1 MAQGNSTADENSH
14 HTTEQSDATQA
25 KRSTAKQS
33 TESTDAAQSSAKKVG
48 SSGKSGVRSSSM
60 RYDIEGLRGLAIGLV
75 VVFHVFVGKVSSG
88 VDVFLLLGGIFFFGS
103 QLRNA
108 QNPKGLTFPQSLIRI
123 IRRLFPLLAVVVAS
137 VLAASLLLMNRL
149 VHVQMAKDA
158 VAALGY
164 YINWQLAYTGRE
176 YTSVKTTVS
185 PFQHLWSM
193 SAQLQIYAGSLL
205 VITLIALIFRKYAR
219 QVLLVVLTAATVL
232 SFAYATYFHIED
244 QTINY
249 YSTLSRFWEI
259 GLGGLLG
266 MLLLRRDAN
275 GNPVLRPLGRWT
287 RTIMGIVGLAM
298 IIGTGIFLDGS
309 SQFPGPWT
317 LVPLVGALLVVV
329 AGHSGEPVGVTR
341 MLLTRPFQF
350 LGRISYALYVWHW
363 PILVLCV
370 YYFNVPKVTPALG
383 AAVIGGSVV
392 LAWLSNI
399 LIERPLRQ
407 GKKPERNWV
416 LLSPRYWAKSL
427 SAWPKAIYAVLVIVI
442 AGAVV
447 VSPKYLQH
455 REDVNSEQLWDL
467 AADRSIYPGAA
478 SFLNNAPVP
487 ENMPLVPPLED
498 FHSLLPQTQPDG
510 CQIGFDSDA
519 LILKKNY
526 NRSDE
531 ECAYGDIHSD
541 KTLYVIGGS
550 HSEHYIPALDIVG
563 RNRHVKMIPILKMG
577 CPVNANIPRVNGD
590 PYPTCISWSKKV
602 VEYIKEH
609 PPTEGIFMTGTRPST
624 IGGAGPEQV
633 PQEYKDLVQSF
644 TDQGIHSWLMRDNPW
659 QTNANGAPRDM
670 RTCVAEM
677 MEGKQGE
684 AAEDDGFPGLANPGR
699 PNFDEVLAINAE
711 CGQSIWD
718 SLLPEDPSIDAYKGM
733 DVTLLDLT
741 AAVCR
746 EDWCPSIIGNMAVYR
761 DAHHFNNIFAET
773 LAPELEAQM
782 FDPNHKIPPMNVGL
796 MPKKNQPA
804 PPNPQN

>member
-1 MAQGNSTADENSH
+1 MAQGNSSADDNAAKKA
-14 HTTEQSDATQA
+14 EQSNATKVKQPA
-25 KRSTAKQS
+25 EASTS
-33 TESTDAAQSSAKKVG
+33 TKG
-48 SSGKSGVRSSSM
+48 NSGKSGARSSTM

-75 VVFHVFVGKVSSG
+75 VIFHVFVGKVSSG

-108 QNPKGLTFPQSLIRI
+108 QNAKGLTFIQSLIRI
-123 IRRLFPLLAVVVAS
+123 IRRLSPLLAVVVAS
-137 VLAASLLLMNRL
+137 ILAASILLMNRL

-158 VAALGY
+158 VASLGY
-164 YINWQLAYTGRE
+164 YINWQLAYSGRE
-176 YTSVKTTVS
+176 YTSVRTTVS

-193 SAQLQIYAGSLL
+193 SAQLQIYVASL
-205 VITLIALIFRKYAR
+205 VVVTLLALIFRKYAR
-219 QVLLVVLTAATVL
+219 QALLVVLTAATVL
-232 SFAYATYFHIED
+232 SFAYATYFHFED

-287 RTIMGIVGLAM
+287 RTVMGIVGLGM
-298 IIGTGIFLDGS
+298 IISTGLFLDGAD
-309 SQFPGPWT
+309 QFPGPWT
-317 LVPLVGALLVVV
+317 LIPLVGALMVVLS
-329 AGHSGEPVGVTR
+329 GHSGEPVGVTR
-341 MLLTRPFQF
+341 LLLTRPFQF

-370 YYFNVPKVTPALG
+370 YYFNVPKVSPALG
-383 AAVIGGSVV
+383 AAVIAASVV
-392 LAWLSNI
+392 LAWLSNK

-416 LLSPRYWAKSL
+416 LLSPKYWAKSL
-427 SAWPKAIYAVLVIVI
+427 SAWPKAVYAVLILVL
-442 AGAVV
+442 AGSVV
-447 VSPKYLQH
+447 ASPKYLQH

-478 SFLNNAPVP
+478 SFLVNAPVP
-487 ENMPLVPPLED
+487 ENMPIVPPLED
-498 FHSLLPQTQPDG
+498 FHALLPQTQPDG

-519 LILKKNY
+519 LILTKNF

-531 ECAYGDIHSD
+531 ECAYGDVNSD
-541 KTLYVIGGS
+541 KTIYVIGGS

-563 RNRHVKMIPILKMG
+563 RNRHVKMIPLLKMG
-577 CPVNANIPRVNGD
+577 CPVNAKITRVNGEE
-590 PYPTCISWSKKV
+590 YPSCLSWSEKV
-602 VEYIKEH
+602 VDYIKEN
-609 PPTEGIFMTGTRPST
+609 PPTEGIFMTGTRPSS
-624 IGGAGPEQV
+624 ISGAGPEQV
-633 PQEYKDLVQSF
+633 PQEYRDLVQSF

-659 QTNANGAPRDM
+659 QTTDKGAPRDM
-670 RTCVAEM
+670 RACVAEM

-684 AAEDDGFPGLANPGR
+684 VAENEDFPGLANPGR

-711 CGQSIWD
+711 CGQSVWD
-718 SLLPEDPSIDAYKGM
+718 SLLPVDPSIEAYKGM
-733 DVTLLDLT
+733 DVTLMDLT
-741 AAVCR
+741 AAICR

-773 LAPELEAQM
+773 LAPEIEAQM
-782 FDPNHKIPPMNVGL
+782 FNPNHKIPPMNVGL
-796 MPKKNQPA
+796 MPKHNQQA

>member
-1 MAQGNSTADENSH
+1 MAQGNSSADDSAAKKA
-14 HTTEQSDATQA
+14 EQSNAT
-25 KRSTAKQS
+25 KVKQP
-33 TESTDAAQSSAKKVG
+33 A
-48 SSGKSGVRSSSM
+48 KSGARSSTM

-75 VVFHVFVGKVSSG
+75 VIFHVFVGKVSSG

-108 QNPKGLTFPQSLIRI
+108 QNPKGLTFIQSLIRI

-158 VAALGY
+158 VASLGY
-164 YINWQLAYTGRE
+164 YINWQLAYSGRE
-176 YTSVKTTVS
+176 YTSVRTTVS

-193 SAQLQIYAGSLL
+193 SAQLQIYVASL
-205 VITLIALIFRKYAR
+205 VVVTLLALIFRKYAR
-219 QVLLVVLTAATVL
+219 QALLVVLTAATVL
-232 SFAYATYFHIED
+232 SFAYATYFHFED

-287 RTIMGIVGLAM
+287 RTVMGIVGLGM
-298 IIGTGIFLDGS
+298 IISTGLFLDGAD
-309 SQFPGPWT
+309 QFPGPWT
-317 LVPLVGALLVVV
+317 LIPLVGALMVVLS
-329 AGHSGEPVGVTR
+329 GHSGEPVGVTR
-341 MLLTRPFQF
+341 LLLTRPFQF

-370 YYFNVPKVTPALG
+370 YYFNVPKVSPALG
-383 AAVIGGSVV
+383 AAVIAASVV
-392 LAWLSNI
+392 LAWLSNK

-416 LLSPRYWAKSL
+416 LLSPKYWAKSL
-427 SAWPKAIYAVLVIVI
+427 SAWPKAVYAVLILVL
-442 AGAVV
+442 AGSVV
-447 VSPKYLQH
+447 ASPKYLQH

-478 SFLNNAPVP
+478 SFLVNAPVP
-487 ENMPLVPPLED
+487 ENMPIVPPLED
-498 FHSLLPQTQPDG
+498 FHALLPQTQPDG

-519 LILKKNY
+519 LILTKNF

-531 ECAYGDIHSD
+531 ECAYGDVNSD
-541 KTLYVIGGS
+541 KTIYVIGGS

-563 RNRHVKMIPILKMG
+563 RNRHVKMIPLLKMG
-577 CPVNANIPRVNGD
+577 CPVNAKITRVNGEE
-590 PYPTCISWSKKV
+590 YPSCLSWSEKV
-602 VEYIKEH
+602 VDYIKEN
-609 PPTEGIFMTGTRPST
+609 PPTEGIFMTGTRPTS

-659 QTNANGAPRDM
+659 QTTDKGAPRDM
-670 RTCVAEM
+670 RACVAEM

-684 AAEDDGFPGLANPGR
+684 VAENEDFPGLANPGR

-711 CGQSIWD
+711 CGQSIWA
-718 SLLPEDPSIDAYKGM
+718 SLLPVDPSIEAYKGM
-733 DVTLLDLT
+733 DVTLMDLT
-741 AAVCR
+741 AAICR

-773 LAPELEAQM
+773 LAPEIEAQM
-782 FDPNHKIPPMNVGL
+782 FDPNHKIPPMNAGL
-796 MPKKNQPA
+796 MPKHNQQA
-804 PPNPQN
+804 PPNPQD

>member
-1 MAQGNSTADENSH
+1 MAQGNSSADDSAAKKA
-14 HTTEQSDATQA
+14 EQSNAT
-25 KRSTAKQS
+25 KVKQP
-33 TESTDAAQSSAKKVG
+33 A
-48 SSGKSGVRSSSM
+48 KSGARSSTM

-75 VVFHVFVGKVSSG
+75 VIFHVFVGKVSSG

-108 QNPKGLTFPQSLIRI
+108 QNPKGLTFVQSLIRI

-137 VLAASLLLMNRL
+137 VLAASILLMNRL

-158 VAALGY
+158 VASLGY
-164 YINWQLAYTGRE
+164 YINWQLAYSGRE
-176 YTSVKTTVS
+176 YTSVRTTVS

-193 SAQLQIYAGSLL
+193 SAQLQIYVASL
-205 VITLIALIFRKYAR
+205 VVVTLLALIFRKYAR
-219 QVLLVVLTAATVL
+219 QALLVVLTAATVL
-232 SFAYATYFHIED
+232 SFAYATYFHFED

-287 RTIMGIVGLAM
+287 RTVMGIVGLGM
-298 IIGTGIFLDGS
+298 IISTGLFLDGAD
-309 SQFPGPWT
+309 QFPGPWT
-317 LVPLVGALLVVV
+317 LIPLVGALMVVLS
-329 AGHSGEPVGVTR
+329 GHSGEPVGVTR
-341 MLLTRPFQF
+341 LLLTRPFQF

-370 YYFNVPKVTPALG
+370 YYFNVPKVNPALG
-383 AAVIGGSVV
+383 AAVIAASVV
-392 LAWLSNI
+392 LTWLSNK

-416 LLSPRYWAKSL
+416 LLSPKYWAKSL
-427 SAWPKAIYAVLVIVI
+427 SAWPKAVYAVLILVL
-442 AGAVV
+442 AGSVV
-447 VSPKYLQH
+447 ASPKYLQH

-478 SFLNNAPVP
+478 SFLVNAPVP
-487 ENMPLVPPLED
+487 ENMPIVPPLED
-498 FHSLLPQTQPDG
+498 FHALLPQTQPDG

-519 LILKKNY
+519 LILTKNF

-531 ECAYGDIHSD
+531 ECAYGDVNSD
-541 KTLYVIGGS
+541 KTIYVIGGS

-563 RNRHVKMIPILKMG
+563 RNRHVKMIPLLKMG
-577 CPVNANIPRVNGD
+577 CPVNAKITRVNGEE
-590 PYPTCISWSKKV
+590 YPSCLSWSEKV
-602 VEYIKEH
+602 VDYIKEN
-609 PPTEGIFMTGTRPST
+609 PPTEGIFMTGTRPTS

-659 QTNANGAPRDM
+659 QTTDKGAPRDM
-670 RTCVAEM
+670 RACVAEM

-684 AAEDDGFPGLANPGR
+684 VAENEDFPGLANPGR

-711 CGQSIWD
+711 CGQSVWD
-718 SLLPEDPSIDAYKGM
+718 SLLPVDPSIEAYKGM
-733 DVTLLDLT
+733 DVTLMDLT
-741 AAVCR
+741 AAICR

-773 LAPELEAQM
+773 LAPEIEAQM
-782 FDPNHKIPPMNVGL
+782 FDPNHKIPPMNAGL
-796 MPKKNQPA
+796 MPKNNQQA

>member
-1 MAQGNSTADENSH
+1 MAQGNSSADDNAAKKA
-14 HTTEQSDATQA
+14 EQSNATKVKQPA
-25 KRSTAKQS
+25 EASTS
-33 TESTDAAQSSAKKVG
+33 TKG
-48 SSGKSGVRSSSM
+48 NSGKSGARSSTM

-75 VVFHVFVGKVSSG
+75 VIFHVFVGKVSSG

-108 QNPKGLTFPQSLIRI
+108 QNAKGLTFIQSLIRI

-137 VLAASLLLMNRL
+137 VLAASILLMNRL

-158 VAALGY
+158 VASLGY
-164 YINWQLAYTGRE
+164 YINWQLAYSGRE
-176 YTSVKTTVS
+176 YTSVRTTVS

-193 SAQLQIYAGSLL
+193 SAQLQIYVASL
-205 VITLIALIFRKYAR
+205 VVVTLLALIFRKYAR
-219 QVLLVVLTAATVL
+219 QALLVVLTAATVL
-232 SFAYATYFHIED
+232 SFAYATYFHFED

-266 MLLLRRDAN
+266 MLLLRRDTN

-287 RTIMGIVGLAM
+287 RTVMGIVGLGM
-298 IIGTGIFLDGS
+298 IISTGLFLDGAD
-309 SQFPGPWT
+309 QFPGPWT
-317 LVPLVGALLVVV
+317 LIPLVGALMVVLS
-329 AGHSGEPVGVTR
+329 GHSGEPVGVTR
-341 MLLTRPFQF
+341 LLLTRPFQF

-370 YYFNVPKVTPALG
+370 YYFNVPKVSPALG
-383 AAVIGGSVV
+383 AAVIAASVV
-392 LAWLSNI
+392 LAWLSNK

-416 LLSPRYWAKSL
+416 LLSPKYWAKSL
-427 SAWPKAIYAVLVIVI
+427 SAWPKAVYAVLILVL
-442 AGAVV
+442 AGSVV
-447 VSPKYLQH
+447 ASPKYLQH

-478 SFLNNAPVP
+478 SFLVNAPVP
-487 ENMPLVPPLED
+487 ENMPIVPPLED
-498 FHSLLPQTQPDG
+498 FHALLPQTQPDG

-519 LILKKNY
+519 LILTKNF

-531 ECAYGDIHSD
+531 ECAYGDVNSD
-541 KTLYVIGGS
+541 KTIYVIGGS

-563 RNRHVKMIPILKMG
+563 RNRHVKMIPLLKMG
-577 CPVNANIPRVNGD
+577 CPVNAKITRVNGEE
-590 PYPTCISWSKKV
+590 YPSCLSWSEKV
-602 VEYIKEH
+602 VDYIKEN
-609 PPTEGIFMTGTRPST
+609 PPTEGIFMTGTRPSS
-624 IGGAGPEQV
+624 ISGAGPEQV
-633 PQEYKDLVQSF
+633 PQEYRDLVQSF

-659 QTNANGAPRDM
+659 QTTDKGAPRDM
-670 RTCVAEM
+670 RACVAEM

-684 AAEDDGFPGLANPGR
+684 VAENEDFPGLANPGR

-711 CGQSIWD
+711 CGQSVWD
-718 SLLPEDPSIDAYKGM
+718 SLLPVDPSIEAYKGM
-733 DVTLLDLT
+733 DVTLMDLT
-741 AAVCR
+741 AGICR

-773 LAPELEAQM
+773 LAPEIEAQM
-782 FDPNHKIPPMNVGL
+782 FNPNHKIPPMNVGL
-796 MPKKNQPA
+796 MPKHNQQA

>member
-1 MAQGNSTADENSH
+1 MAQGNSSADDSAA
-14 HTTEQSDATQA
+14 TKAEQSNATKVKQKA
-25 KRSTAKQS
+25 TAEAGATTKG
-33 TESTDAAQSSAKKVG
+33 T
-48 SSGKSGVRSSSM
+48 SGKPGASSSMM

-75 VVFHVFVGKVSSG
+75 VIFHVFVGKVSSG

-108 QNPKGLTFPQSLIRI
+108 QNPKGLTFIQSLIRI

-158 VAALGY
+158 VASLGY
-164 YINWQLAYTGRE
+164 YINWQLAYSGRE
-176 YTSVKTTVS
+176 YTSVRTTVS

-193 SAQLQIYAGSLL
+193 SAQLQIYVASL
-205 VITLIALIFRKYAR
+205 VVVTLLALIFRKYAR
-219 QVLLVVLTAATVL
+219 PALLVVLTAATVL
-232 SFAYATYFHIED
+232 SFTYATYFHFED

-287 RTIMGIVGLAM
+287 RTVMGIVGLGM
-298 IIGTGIFLDGS
+298 IISTGLFLDGAD
-309 SQFPGPWT
+309 QFPGPWT
-317 LVPLVGALLVVV
+317 LIPLGGALLVVLS
-329 AGHSGEPVGVTR
+329 GHSGEPVGVTR
-341 MLLTRPFQF
+341 LLLTRPFQF

-370 YYFNVPKVTPALG
+370 YYFNVPKVSPGLG
-383 AAVIGGSVV
+383 AVVIAASVV
-392 LAWLSNI
+392 LAWLSNK

-416 LLSPRYWAKSL
+416 LLSPKYWAKSL
-427 SAWPKAIYAVLVIVI
+427 SAWPKAVYAVLILVL
-442 AGAVV
+442 AGSVV
-447 VSPKYLQH
+447 ASPKYLQH
-455 REDVNSEQLWDL
+455 REDVNSEQLWEL

-478 SFLNNAPVP
+478 SFLVNAPVP
-487 ENMPLVPPLED
+487 ENMPIVPPLED
-498 FHSLLPQTQPDG
+498 FHALLPQTQPDG

-519 LILKKNY
+519 LILTKNF

-531 ECAYGDIHSD
+531 ECAYGDVNSD
-541 KTLYVIGGS
+541 KTIYVIGGS

-563 RNRHVKMIPILKMG
+563 RNRHVKMIPLLKMG
-577 CPVNANIPRVNGD
+577 CPVNAKITRVNGEE
-590 PYPTCISWSKKV
+590 YPSCLSWSEKV
-602 VEYIKEH
+602 VDYIKEN
-609 PPTEGIFMTGTRPST
+609 PPTEGIFMTGTRPTS

-659 QTNANGAPRDM
+659 QTTDEGAPRDM
-670 RTCVAEM
+670 RACVAEM

-684 AAEDDGFPGLANPGR
+684 VAENEDFPGLANPGR

-711 CGQSIWD
+711 CGQSVWD
-718 SLLPEDPSIDAYKGM
+718 SLLPVDPSIEAYKGM
-733 DVTLLDLT
+733 DVTLMDLT
-741 AAVCR
+741 AAICR

-773 LAPELEAQM
+773 LAPEIEAQM
-782 FDPNHKIPPMNVGL
+782 FDPNHKIPPMNAGL
-796 MPKKNQPA
+796 MPKNNQPA
-804 PPNPQN
+804 PPNPQD

>member
-1 MAQGNSTADENSH
+1 MAQGNSSADDSAA
-14 HTTEQSDATQA
+14 TKAEQSNATKVKQKA
-25 KRSTAKQS
+25 TAEAGATTKG
-33 TESTDAAQSSAKKVG
+33 T
-48 SSGKSGVRSSSM
+48 SGKPGASSSMM

-75 VVFHVFVGKVSSG
+75 VIFHVFVGKVSSG

-108 QNPKGLTFPQSLIRI
+108 QNPKGLTFIQSLIRI

-158 VAALGY
+158 VASLGY
-164 YINWQLAYTGRE
+164 YINWQLAYSGRE
-176 YTSVKTTVS
+176 YTSVRTTVS

-193 SAQLQIYAGSLL
+193 SAQLQIYVASL
-205 VITLIALIFRKYAR
+205 VVVTLLALIFRKYAR
-219 QVLLVVLTAATVL
+219 PALLVVLTAATVL
-232 SFAYATYFHIED
+232 SFTYATYFHFED

-287 RTIMGIVGLAM
+287 RTVMGIVGLGM
-298 IIGTGIFLDGS
+298 IISTGLFLDGAD
-309 SQFPGPWT
+309 QFPGPWT
-317 LVPLVGALLVVV
+317 LIPLGGALLVVLS
-329 AGHSGEPVGVTR
+329 GHSGEPVGVTR
-341 MLLTRPFQF
+341 LLLTRPFQF

-370 YYFNVPKVTPALG
+370 YYFNVPKVSPGLG
-383 AAVIGGSVV
+383 AVVIAASVV
-392 LAWLSNI
+392 LAWLSNK

-416 LLSPRYWAKSL
+416 LLSPKYWAKSL
-427 SAWPKAIYAVLVIVI
+427 SAWPKAVYAVLILVL
-442 AGAVV
+442 AGSVV
-447 VSPKYLQH
+447 ASPKYLQH
-455 REDVNSEQLWDL
+455 REDVNSEQLWEL

-478 SFLNNAPVP
+478 SFLVNAPVP
-487 ENMPLVPPLED
+487 ENMPIVPPLED
-498 FHSLLPQTQPDG
+498 FHALLPQTQPDG

-519 LILKKNY
+519 LILTKNF

-531 ECAYGDIHSD
+531 ECAYGDVNSD
-541 KTLYVIGGS
+541 KTIYVIGGS

-563 RNRHVKMIPILKMG
+563 RNRHVKMIPLLKMG
-577 CPVNANIPRVNGD
+577 CPVNAKITRVNGEE
-590 PYPTCISWSKKV
+590 YPSCLSWSEKV
-602 VEYIKEH
+602 VDYIKEN
-609 PPTEGIFMTGTRPST
+609 PPTEGIFMTGTRPTS

-659 QTNANGAPRDM
+659 QTTDEGAPRDM
-670 RTCVAEM
+670 RACVAEM

-684 AAEDDGFPGLANPGR
+684 VAENADFPGLANPGR

-711 CGQSIWD
+711 CGQSVWD
-718 SLLPEDPSIDAYKGM
+718 SLLPVDPSIEAYKGM
-733 DVTLLDLT
+733 DVTLMDLT

-773 LAPELEAQM
+773 LAPEIEAQM

-796 MPKKNQPA
+796 MPKNSQPA

>member
-1 MAQGNSTADENSH
+1 
-14 HTTEQSDATQA
+14 
-25 KRSTAKQS
+25 
-33 TESTDAAQSSAKKVG
+33 
-48 SSGKSGVRSSSM
+48 M

-75 VVFHVFVGKVSSG
+75 VIFHVFVGKVSSG

-108 QNPKGLTFPQSLIRI
+108 QNPKGLTFIQSLIRI

-158 VAALGY
+158 VASLGY
-164 YINWQLAYTGRE
+164 YINWQLAYSGRE
-176 YTSVKTTVS
+176 YTSVRTTVS

-193 SAQLQIYAGSLL
+193 SAQLQIYVASL
-205 VITLIALIFRKYAR
+205 VVVTLLALIFRKYAR
-219 QVLLVVLTAATVL
+219 PALLVVLTAATVL
-232 SFAYATYFHIED
+232 SFAYATYFHFED

-275 GNPVLRPLGRWT
+275 GNPVLRPMGRWT
-287 RTIMGIVGLAM
+287 RTVMGIVGLGM
-298 IIGTGIFLDGS
+298 IISTGLFLDGAD
-309 SQFPGPWT
+309 QFPGPWT
-317 LVPLVGALLVVV
+317 LLPLGGALLVVLS
-329 AGHSGEPVGVTR
+329 GHSGEPVGVTR
-341 MLLTRPFQF
+341 LLLTRPFQF

-370 YYFNVPKVTPALG
+370 YYFNVPKVSPALG
-383 AAVIGGSVV
+383 AAVIAASVV
-392 LAWLSNI
+392 LAWLSNK

-416 LLSPRYWAKSL
+416 LLSPKYWAKSL
-427 SAWPKAIYAVLVIVI
+427 SAWPKAVYAVLILVL

-447 VSPKYLQH
+447 ASPKYLQH
-455 REDVNSEQLWDL
+455 REDVNSDQLWDL

-478 SFLNNAPVP
+478 SFLVNAPVP
-487 ENMPLVPPLED
+487 ENMPIVPPLED
-498 FHSLLPQTQPDG
+498 FHALLPPTQPDG

-519 LILKKNY
+519 LILTKNF

-531 ECAYGDIHSD
+531 ECAYGDVNSD
-541 KTLYVIGGS
+541 KTIYVIGGS

-563 RNRHVKMIPILKMG
+563 RNRHVKMIPLLKMG
-577 CPVNANIPRVNGD
+577 CPVNAKITRVNGEE
-590 PYPTCISWSKKV
+590 YPSCLSWSEKV
-602 VEYIKEH
+602 VDYIKEN
-609 PPTEGIFMTGTRPST
+609 PPTEGIFMTGTRPTS

-633 PQEYKDLVQSF
+633 PQEYRDLVQSF
-644 TDQGIHSWLMRDNPW
+644 TNQGIHSWLMRDNPW
-659 QTNANGAPRDM
+659 QTTDKGAPRDM
-670 RTCVAEM
+670 RACVAEM

-684 AAEDDGFPGLANPGR
+684 VAENEDFPGLANPGR

-711 CGQSIWD
+711 CGQSVWD
-718 SLLPEDPSIDAYKGM
+718 SLLPVDPSIEAYKGM
-733 DVTLLDLT
+733 DVTLMDLT
-741 AAVCR
+741 AAICR

-773 LAPELEAQM
+773 LAPEIEAQM
-782 FDPNHKIPPMNVGL
+782 FDPKHKIPPMNAGL
-796 MPKKNQPA
+796 MPKNNQQA

>member
-1 MAQGNSTADENSH
+1 MAQGNSSADDSAAKKA
-14 HTTEQSDATQA
+14 EQSNAT
-25 KRSTAKQS
+25 KAKQP
-33 TESTDAAQSSAKKVG
+33 A
-48 SSGKSGVRSSSM
+48 KSGARSSTM

-75 VVFHVFVGKVSSG
+75 VIFHVFVGKVSSG

-108 QNPKGLTFPQSLIRI
+108 QNPKGLTFIQSLIRI

-158 VAALGY
+158 VASLGY
-164 YINWQLAYTGRE
+164 YINWQLAYSGRE
-176 YTSVKTTVS
+176 YTSVRTTVS

-193 SAQLQIYAGSLL
+193 SAQLQIYVASL
-205 VITLIALIFRKYAR
+205 VVVTLLALIFRKYAR
-219 QVLLVVLTAATVL
+219 PALLVVLTAATVL
-232 SFAYATYFHIED
+232 SFAYATYFHFED

-275 GNPVLRPLGRWT
+275 GNPVLRPMGRWT
-287 RTIMGIVGLAM
+287 RTVMGIVGLGM
-298 IIGTGIFLDGS
+298 IISTGLFLDGAD
-309 SQFPGPWT
+309 QFPGPWT
-317 LVPLVGALLVVV
+317 LLPLGGALLVVLS
-329 AGHSGEPVGVTR
+329 GHSGEPVGVTR
-341 MLLTRPFQF
+341 LLLTRPFQF

-370 YYFNVPKVTPALG
+370 YYFNVPKVSPALG
-383 AAVIGGSVV
+383 AAVIAASVV
-392 LAWLSNI
+392 LAWLSNK

-416 LLSPRYWAKSL
+416 LLSPKYWAKSL
-427 SAWPKAIYAVLVIVI
+427 SAWPKAVYAVLILVL
-442 AGAVV
+442 AGSVV
-447 VSPKYLQH
+447 ASPKYLQH
-455 REDVNSEQLWDL
+455 REDVNSDQLWDL

-478 SFLNNAPVP
+478 SFLVNAPVP

-498 FHSLLPQTQPDG
+498 FHALLPPTQPDG

-519 LILKKNY
+519 LILTKNF

-531 ECAYGDIHSD
+531 ECAYGDVNSD
-541 KTLYVIGGS
+541 KTIYVIGGS

-563 RNRHVKMIPILKMG
+563 RNRHVKMIPLLKMG
-577 CPVNANIPRVNGD
+577 CPVNAKITRVNGEE
-590 PYPTCISWSKKV
+590 YPSCLSWSEKV
-602 VEYIKEH
+602 VDYIKEN
-609 PPTEGIFMTGTRPST
+609 PPTEGIFMTGTRPTS

-633 PQEYKDLVQSF
+633 PQEYRDLVQSF

-659 QTNANGAPRDM
+659 QTTDKGAPRDM
-670 RTCVAEM
+670 RACVAEM

-684 AAEDDGFPGLANPGR
+684 VAENEDFPGLANPGR

-711 CGQSIWD
+711 CGQSVWD
-718 SLLPEDPSIDAYKGM
+718 SLLPVDPSIEAYKGM
-733 DVTLLDLT
+733 DVTLMDLT
-741 AAVCR
+741 AAICR

-773 LAPELEAQM
+773 LAPEIEAQM
-782 FDPNHKIPPMNVGL
+782 FDPNHKIPPMNAGL
-796 MPKKNQPA
+796 MPKNNQQA

>member
-1 MAQGNSTADENSH
+1 MAQGNSSADDNAAKKA
-14 HTTEQSDATQA
+14 EQSNAT
-25 KRSTAKQS
+25 KAKQP
-33 TESTDAAQSSAKKVG
+33 A
-48 SSGKSGVRSSSM
+48 KSGARSSTM

-75 VVFHVFVGKVSSG
+75 VIFHVFVGKVSSG

-108 QNPKGLTFPQSLIRI
+108 QNPKGLTFIQSLIRI

-158 VAALGY
+158 VASLGY
-164 YINWQLAYTGRE
+164 YINWQLAYSGRE
-176 YTSVKTTVS
+176 YTSVRTTVS

-193 SAQLQIYAGSLL
+193 SAQLQIYVASL
-205 VITLIALIFRKYAR
+205 VVVTLLALIFRKYAR
-219 QVLLVVLTAATVL
+219 PALLVVLTAATVL
-232 SFAYATYFHIED
+232 SFAYATYFHFED
-244 QTINY
+244 QTINYY

-275 GNPVLRPLGRWT
+275 GNPVLRPMGRWT
-287 RTIMGIVGLAM
+287 RTVMGIVGLGM
-298 IIGTGIFLDGS
+298 IISTGLFLDGAD
-309 SQFPGPWT
+309 QFPGPWT
-317 LVPLVGALLVVV
+317 LLPLGGALLVVLS
-329 AGHSGEPVGVTR
+329 GHSGEPVGVTR
-341 MLLTRPFQF
+341 LLLTRPFQF

-370 YYFNVPKVTPALG
+370 YYFNVPKVSPALG
-383 AAVIGGSVV
+383 AAVIAASVV
-392 LAWLSNI
+392 LAWLSNK

-416 LLSPRYWAKSL
+416 LLSPKYWAKSL
-427 SAWPKAIYAVLVIVI
+427 SAWPKAVYAVLILVL
-442 AGAVV
+442 AGSVV
-447 VSPKYLQH
+447 ASPKYLQH
-455 REDVNSEQLWDL
+455 REDVNSDQLWDL

-478 SFLNNAPVP
+478 SFLVNAPVP
-487 ENMPLVPPLED
+487 ENMPIVPPLED
-498 FHSLLPQTQPDG
+498 FHALLPPTQPDG

-519 LILKKNY
+519 LILTKNF

-531 ECAYGDIHSD
+531 ECAYGDVNSD
-541 KTLYVIGGS
+541 KTIYVIGGS

-563 RNRHVKMIPILKMG
+563 RNRHVKMIPLLKMG
-577 CPVNANIPRVNGD
+577 CPVNAKITRVNGEE
-590 PYPTCISWSKKV
+590 YPSCLSWSEKV
-602 VEYIKEH
+602 VDYIKEN
-609 PPTEGIFMTGTRPST
+609 PPTEGIFMTGTRPTS

-633 PQEYKDLVQSF
+633 PQEYRDLVQSF

-659 QTNANGAPRDM
+659 QTTDKGAPRDM
-670 RTCVAEM
+670 RACVAEM

-684 AAEDDGFPGLANPGR
+684 VAENEDFPGLANPGR

-711 CGQSIWD
+711 CGQSVWD
-718 SLLPEDPSIDAYKGM
+718 SLLPVDPSIEAYKGM
-733 DVTLLDLT
+733 DVTLMDLT
-741 AAVCR
+741 AAICR

-773 LAPELEAQM
+773 LAPEIEAQM
-782 FDPNHKIPPMNVGL
+782 FDPNHKIPPMNAGL
-796 MPKKNQPA
+796 MPKNNQQA

>member
-1 MAQGNSTADENSH
+1 MAQGNSSADDSAAKKA
-14 HTTEQSDATQA
+14 EQSNAT
-25 KRSTAKQS
+25 KVKQS
-33 TESTDAAQSSAKKVG
+33 A
-48 SSGKSGVRSSSM
+48 KSGARSSTM

-75 VVFHVFVGKVSSG
+75 VIFHVFVGKVSSG

-108 QNPKGLTFPQSLIRI
+108 QNPKGLTFIQSLIRI

-137 VLAASLLLMNRL
+137 VLAASILLMNRL

-158 VAALGY
+158 VASLGY
-164 YINWQLAYTGRE
+164 YINWQLAYSGRE
-176 YTSVKTTVS
+176 YTSVRTTVS

-193 SAQLQIYAGSLL
+193 SAQLQIYVASLVVVTLLAL
-205 VITLIALIFRKYAR
+205 VFRKYAR
-219 QVLLVVLTAATVL
+219 QALLVVLTAATVL
-232 SFAYATYFHIED
+232 SFAYATYFHFED

-287 RTIMGIVGLAM
+287 RTVMGIVGLGM
-298 IIGTGIFLDGS
+298 IICTGLFLDGAD
-309 SQFPGPWT
+309 QFPGPWT
-317 LVPLVGALLVVV
+317 LIPLVGALMVVLS
-329 AGHSGEPVGVTR
+329 GHSGEPVGVTR
-341 MLLTRPFQF
+341 LLLTRPFQF

-370 YYFNVPKVTPALG
+370 YYFNVPKVSPALG
-383 AAVIGGSVV
+383 AAVIAASVV
-392 LAWLSNI
+392 LAWLSNK

-416 LLSPRYWAKSL
+416 LLSPKYWAKSL
-427 SAWPKAIYAVLVIVI
+427 SAWPKAVYAVLILVL
-442 AGAVV
+442 AGSVV
-447 VSPKYLQH
+447 ASPKYLQH

-478 SFLNNAPVP
+478 SFLVNAPVP

-498 FHSLLPQTQPDG
+498 FHALLPQTQPDG

-519 LILKKNY
+519 LILTKNF

-531 ECAYGDIHSD
+531 ECAYGDVNSD
-541 KTLYVIGGS
+541 KTIYVIGGS

-563 RNRHVKMIPILKMG
+563 RNRHVKMIPLLKMG
-577 CPVNANIPRVNGD
+577 CPVNAKITRANGEE
-590 PYPTCISWSKKV
+590 YPSCLSWSEKV
-602 VEYIKEH
+602 VDYIKEN
-609 PPTEGIFMTGTRPST
+609 PPTEGIFMTGTRPTS

-633 PQEYKDLVQSF
+633 PQEYRDLVQSF

-659 QTNANGAPRDM
+659 QTTDKGAPRDM
-670 RTCVAEM
+670 RACVAEM

-684 AAEDDGFPGLANPGR
+684 VAENEDFPGLANPGR

-711 CGQSIWD
+711 CGQSVWD
-718 SLLPEDPSIDAYKGM
+718 SLLPVDPSIEAYKGM
-733 DVTLLDLT
+733 DVTLMDLT
-741 AAVCR
+741 AAICR

-773 LAPELEAQM
+773 LAPEIEAQM
-782 FDPNHKIPPMNVGL
+782 FDPNHKIPPMNAGL
-796 MPKKNQPA
+796 TPKHNQQA

>member
-1 MAQGNSTADENSH
+1 MAQGNSSADDSAA
-14 HTTEQSDATQA
+14 TKAEQSNATKVKQKA
-25 KRSTAKQS
+25 TAEAGATTKG
-33 TESTDAAQSSAKKVG
+33 T
-48 SSGKSGVRSSSM
+48 SGKPGASSSMM

-75 VVFHVFVGKVSSG
+75 VIFHVFVGKVSSG

-108 QNPKGLTFPQSLIRI
+108 QNPKGLTFIQSLIRI

-158 VAALGY
+158 VASLGY
-164 YINWQLAYTGRE
+164 YINWQLAYSGRE
-176 YTSVKTTVS
+176 YTSVRTTVS

-193 SAQLQIYAGSLL
+193 SAQLQIYVASL
-205 VITLIALIFRKYAR
+205 VVVTLLALIFRKYAR
-219 QVLLVVLTAATVL
+219 PALLVVLTAATVL
-232 SFAYATYFHIED
+232 SFAYATYFHFED
-244 QTINY
+244 QTVNY

-275 GNPVLRPLGRWT
+275 GNPVLRPMGRWT
-287 RTIMGIVGLAM
+287 RAVMGIVGLGM
-298 IIGTGIFLDGS
+298 IISTGLFLDGAD
-309 SQFPGPWT
+309 QFPGPWT
-317 LVPLVGALLVVV
+317 LIPLVGALLVVLS
-329 AGHSGEPVGVTR
+329 GHSGEPVGVTR
-341 MLLTRPFQF
+341 LLLTRPFQF

-370 YYFNVPKVTPALG
+370 YYFNVPKVSPALG
-383 AAVIGGSVV
+383 AAVIAASVV
-392 LAWLSNI
+392 LAWLSNK

-407 GKKPERNWV
+407 GKKPERSWV
-416 LLSPRYWAKSL
+416 LLSPKYWAKSL
-427 SAWPKAIYAVLVIVI
+427 SAWPKAVYAVLILVL

-447 VSPKYLQH
+447 ASPQYLQH

-467 AADRSIYPGAA
+467 AADRSIYPGAS
-478 SFLNNAPVP
+478 SFLVNAPVP
-487 ENMPLVPPLED
+487 ENMPIVPPLED
-498 FHSLLPQTQPDG
+498 FHALLPQTQPDG

-519 LILKKNY
+519 LILTKNF

-531 ECAYGDIHSD
+531 ECAYGDVNSD
-541 KTLYVIGGS
+541 KTIYVIGGS

-563 RNRHVKMIPILKMG
+563 RNRHVKMIPLLKMG
-577 CPVNANIPRVNGD
+577 CPVNAKITRVNGEE
-590 PYPTCISWSKKV
+590 YPSCLSWSEKV
-602 VEYIKEH
+602 VDYIKKN
-609 PPTEGIFMTGTRPST
+609 PPTEGIFMTGTRPTS
-624 IGGAGPEQV
+624 IAGGGPEQV

-659 QTNANGAPRDM
+659 QTTDEGAPRDM
-670 RTCVAEM
+670 RACVAEM

-684 AAEDDGFPGLANPGR
+684 VAENADFPGLANPGR

-711 CGQSIWD
+711 CGQSVWD
-718 SLLPEDPSIDAYKGM
+718 SLLPVDPSIEAYKGM
-733 DVTLLDLT
+733 DVTLMDLT

-773 LAPELEAQM
+773 LAPEIEAQM
-782 FDPNHKIPPMNVGL
+782 FDPNHKIPPMNAGL
-796 MPKKNQPA
+796 MPKNNQQT

>member
-1 MAQGNSTADENSH
+1 MAQGNSSADDSAAKKA
-14 HTTEQSDATQA
+14 EQSNAT
-25 KRSTAKQS
+25 KVKQP
-33 TESTDAAQSSAKKVG
+33 A
-48 SSGKSGVRSSSM
+48 KSGARSSTM

-75 VVFHVFVGKVSSG
+75 VIFHVFVGKVSSG

-108 QNPKGLTFPQSLIRI
+108 QNPKGLTFIQSLIRI

-137 VLAASLLLMNRL
+137 VLAASILLMNRL

-158 VAALGY
+158 VASLGY
-164 YINWQLAYTGRE
+164 YINWQLAYSGRE
-176 YTSVKTTVS
+176 YTSVRTTVS

-193 SAQLQIYAGSLL
+193 SAQLQIYVASL
-205 VITLIALIFRKYAR
+205 VVVTLLALIFRKYAR
-219 QVLLVVLTAATVL
+219 QALLVVLTAATVL
-232 SFAYATYFHIED
+232 SFAYATYFHFED

-287 RTIMGIVGLAM
+287 RTVMGIVGLGM
-298 IIGTGIFLDGS
+298 IISTGLFLDGAD
-309 SQFPGPWT
+309 QFPGPWT
-317 LVPLVGALLVVV
+317 LIPLVGALMVVLS
-329 AGHSGEPVGVTR
+329 GHSGEPVGVTR
-341 MLLTRPFQF
+341 LLLTRPFQF

-370 YYFNVPKVTPALG
+370 YYFNVPKVSPALG
-383 AAVIGGSVV
+383 AAVIAASVV
-392 LAWLSNI
+392 LAWLSNK

-416 LLSPRYWAKSL
+416 LLSPKYWAKSL
-427 SAWPKAIYAVLVIVI
+427 SAWPKAVYAVLILVL
-442 AGAVV
+442 AGSVV
-447 VSPKYLQH
+447 ASPKYLQH

-478 SFLNNAPVP
+478 SFLVNAPVP
-487 ENMPLVPPLED
+487 ENMPIVPPLED
-498 FHSLLPQTQPDG
+498 FHALLPQTQPDG

-519 LILKKNY
+519 LILTKNF

-531 ECAYGDIHSD
+531 ECAYGDVNSD
-541 KTLYVIGGS
+541 KTIYVIGGS

-563 RNRHVKMIPILKMG
+563 RNRHVKMIPLLKMG
-577 CPVNANIPRVNGD
+577 CPVNAKITRVNGEE
-590 PYPTCISWSKKV
+590 YPSCLSWSEKV
-602 VEYIKEH
+602 VDYIKEN
-609 PPTEGIFMTGTRPST
+609 PPTEGIFMTGTRPTS

-659 QTNANGAPRDM
+659 QTTDKGAPRDM
-670 RTCVAEM
+670 RACVAEM

-684 AAEDDGFPGLANPGR
+684 VAENEDFPGLANPGR

-718 SLLPEDPSIDAYKGM
+718 SLLPVDPSIEAYKGM
-733 DVTLLDLT
+733 DVTLMDLT
-741 AAVCR
+741 AAICR

-773 LAPELEAQM
+773 LAPEIEAQM
-782 FDPNHKIPPMNVGL
+782 FDPNHKIPPMNAGL
-796 MPKKNQPA
+796 MPKHNQQA
-804 PPNPQN
+804 PPNPQD

>member
-1 MAQGNSTADENSH
+1 MAQGNSSADDSAAKKA
-14 HTTEQSDATQA
+14 EQSNAT
-25 KRSTAKQS
+25 KVKQS
-33 TESTDAAQSSAKKVG
+33 A
-48 SSGKSGVRSSSM
+48 KSGARSSTM

-75 VVFHVFVGKVSSG
+75 VIFHVFVGKVSSG

-108 QNPKGLTFPQSLIRI
+108 QNPKGLTFIQSLIRI

-137 VLAASLLLMNRL
+137 VLAASILLMNRL

-158 VAALGY
+158 VASLGY
-164 YINWQLAYTGRE
+164 YINWQLAYSGRE
-176 YTSVKTTVS
+176 YTSVRTTVS

-193 SAQLQIYAGSLL
+193 SAQLQIYVASL
-205 VITLIALIFRKYAR
+205 VVVTLLTLIFRKYAR
-219 QVLLVVLTAATVL
+219 QALLVVLTAATVL
-232 SFAYATYFHIED
+232 SFAYATYFHFED

-287 RTIMGIVGLAM
+287 RTVMGIVGLGM
-298 IIGTGIFLDGS
+298 IISTGLFLDGAD
-309 SQFPGPWT
+309 QFPGPWT
-317 LVPLVGALLVVV
+317 LIPLVGALMVVLS
-329 AGHSGEPVGVTR
+329 GHSGEPVGVTR
-341 MLLTRPFQF
+341 LLLTRPFQF

-370 YYFNVPKVTPALG
+370 YYFNVPKVSPALG
-383 AAVIGGSVV
+383 AAVIAASVV
-392 LAWLSNI
+392 LAWLSNK

-416 LLSPRYWAKSL
+416 LLSPKYWAKSL
-427 SAWPKAIYAVLVIVI
+427 SAWPKAVYAVLILVL
-442 AGAVV
+442 AGSVV
-447 VSPKYLQH
+447 ASPKYLQH

-478 SFLNNAPVP
+478 SFLVNAPVP
-487 ENMPLVPPLED
+487 ENMPIVPPLED
-498 FHSLLPQTQPDG
+498 FHALLPQTQPDG

-519 LILKKNY
+519 LILTKNF

-531 ECAYGDIHSD
+531 ECAYGDVNSD
-541 KTLYVIGGS
+541 KTIYVIGGS

-563 RNRHVKMIPILKMG
+563 RNRHVKMIPLLKMG
-577 CPVNANIPRVNGD
+577 CPVNAKITRVNGEE
-590 PYPTCISWSKKV
+590 YPSCLSWSEKV
-602 VEYIKEH
+602 VDYIKEN
-609 PPTEGIFMTGTRPST
+609 PPTEGIFMTGTRPTS

-659 QTNANGAPRDM
+659 QTTDKGAPRDM
-670 RTCVAEM
+670 RACVAEM

-684 AAEDDGFPGLANPGR
+684 VAENEDFPGLANPGR

-711 CGQSIWD
+711 CGQSVWD
-718 SLLPEDPSIDAYKGM
+718 SLLPVDPSIEAYKGM
-733 DVTLLDLT
+733 DVTLMDLT
-741 AAVCR
+741 AAICR

-773 LAPELEAQM
+773 LAPEIEAQM
-782 FDPNHKIPPMNVGL
+782 FDPNHKIPPMNAGL
-796 MPKKNQPA
+796 MPKHNQQA

>member
-1 MAQGNSTADENSH
+1 MAQGNSSADDSAAKKA
-14 HTTEQSDATQA
+14 EQSNAT
-25 KRSTAKQS
+25 KVKQP
-33 TESTDAAQSSAKKVG
+33 A
-48 SSGKSGVRSSSM
+48 KSGARSSTM

-75 VVFHVFVGKVSSG
+75 VIFHVFVGKVSSG

-108 QNPKGLTFPQSLIRI
+108 QNPKGLTFVQSLIRI

-137 VLAASLLLMNRL
+137 VLAASILLMNRL

-158 VAALGY
+158 VASLGY
-164 YINWQLAYTGRE
+164 YINWQLAYSGRE
-176 YTSVKTTVS
+176 YTSVRTTVS

-193 SAQLQIYAGSLL
+193 SAQLQIYVASL
-205 VITLIALIFRKYAR
+205 VVVTLLALIFRKYAR
-219 QVLLVVLTAATVL
+219 QALLVVLTAATVL
-232 SFAYATYFHIED
+232 SFAYATYFHFED

-287 RTIMGIVGLAM
+287 RTVMGIVGLGM
-298 IIGTGIFLDGS
+298 IISTGLFLDGAD
-309 SQFPGPWT
+309 QFPGPWT
-317 LVPLVGALLVVV
+317 LIPLVGALMVVLS
-329 AGHSGEPVGVTR
+329 GHSGEPVGVTR
-341 MLLTRPFQF
+341 LLLTRPFQF

-370 YYFNVPKVTPALG
+370 YYFNVPKVSPALG
-383 AAVIGGSVV
+383 AAVIAASVV
-392 LAWLSNI
+392 LAWLSNK

-416 LLSPRYWAKSL
+416 LLSPKYWAKSL
-427 SAWPKAIYAVLVIVI
+427 SAWPKAVYAVLILVL
-442 AGAVV
+442 AGSVV
-447 VSPKYLQH
+447 ASPKYLQH

-478 SFLNNAPVP
+478 SFLVNAPVP
-487 ENMPLVPPLED
+487 ENMPIVPPLED
-498 FHSLLPQTQPDG
+498 FHALLPQTQPDG

-519 LILKKNY
+519 LILTKNF

-531 ECAYGDIHSD
+531 ECAYGDVNSD
-541 KTLYVIGGS
+541 KTIYVIGGS

-563 RNRHVKMIPILKMG
+563 RNRHVKMIPLLKMG
-577 CPVNANIPRVNGD
+577 CPVNAKITRVNGEE
-590 PYPTCISWSKKV
+590 YPSCLSWSEKV
-602 VEYIKEH
+602 VDYIKEN
-609 PPTEGIFMTGTRPST
+609 PPTEGIFMTGTRPTS

-659 QTNANGAPRDM
+659 QTTDKGAPRDM
-670 RTCVAEM
+670 RACVAEM

-684 AAEDDGFPGLANPGR
+684 VAENEDFPGLANPGR

-711 CGQSIWD
+711 CGQSVWD
-718 SLLPEDPSIDAYKGM
+718 SLLPVDPSIEAYKGM
-733 DVTLLDLT
+733 DVTLMDLT
-741 AAVCR
+741 AAICR

-773 LAPELEAQM
+773 LAPEIEAQM
-782 FDPNHKIPPMNVGL
+782 FDPNHKIPPMNAGL
-796 MPKKNQPA
+796 MPKNNQQA

>member
-1 MAQGNSTADENSH
+1 MAQGNSSADDNAAKKA
-14 HTTEQSDATQA
+14 EQSNATKVKQPA
-25 KRSTAKQS
+25 EASTS
-33 TESTDAAQSSAKKVG
+33 TKG
-48 SSGKSGVRSSSM
+48 NSGKSGARSSTM

-75 VVFHVFVGKVSSG
+75 VIFHVFVGKVSSG

-108 QNPKGLTFPQSLIRI
+108 QNAKGLTFIQSLIRI

-137 VLAASLLLMNRL
+137 VLAASILLMNRL

-158 VAALGY
+158 VASLGY
-164 YINWQLAYTGRE
+164 YINWQLAYSGRE
-176 YTSVKTTVS
+176 YTSVRTTVS

-193 SAQLQIYAGSLL
+193 SAQLQIYVASL
-205 VITLIALIFRKYAR
+205 VVVTLLALIFRKYAR
-219 QVLLVVLTAATVL
+219 QALLVVLTAATVL
-232 SFAYATYFHIED
+232 SFAYATYFHFED

-266 MLLLRRDAN
+266 MLLLRRDTN

-287 RTIMGIVGLAM
+287 RTVMGIVGLGM
-298 IIGTGIFLDGS
+298 IISTGLFLDGAD
-309 SQFPGPWT
+309 QFPGPWT
-317 LVPLVGALLVVV
+317 LIPLVGALMVVLS
-329 AGHSGEPVGVTR
+329 GHSGEPVGVTR
-341 MLLTRPFQF
+341 LLLTRPFQF

-370 YYFNVPKVTPALG
+370 YYFNVPKVSPALG
-383 AAVIGGSVV
+383 AAVIAASVV
-392 LAWLSNI
+392 LAWLSNK

-416 LLSPRYWAKSL
+416 LLSPKYWAKSL
-427 SAWPKAIYAVLVIVI
+427 SAWPKAVYAVLILVL
-442 AGAVV
+442 AGSVV
-447 VSPKYLQH
+447 ASPKYLQH

-478 SFLNNAPVP
+478 SFLVNAPAP
-487 ENMPLVPPLED
+487 ENMPIVPPLED
-498 FHSLLPQTQPDG
+498 FHALLPQTQPDG

-519 LILKKNY
+519 LILTKNF

-531 ECAYGDIHSD
+531 ECAYGDVNSD
-541 KTLYVIGGS
+541 KTIYVIGGS

-563 RNRHVKMIPILKMG
+563 RNRHVKMIPLLKMG
-577 CPVNANIPRVNGD
+577 CPVNAKITRVNGEE
-590 PYPTCISWSKKV
+590 YPSCLSWSEKV
-602 VEYIKEH
+602 VDYIKEN
-609 PPTEGIFMTGTRPST
+609 PPTEGIFMTGTRPSS
-624 IGGAGPEQV
+624 ISGAGPEQV
-633 PQEYKDLVQSF
+633 PQEYRDLVQSF

-659 QTNANGAPRDM
+659 QTTDKGAPRDM
-670 RTCVAEM
+670 RACVAEM

-684 AAEDDGFPGLANPGR
+684 VAENEDFPGLANPGR

-711 CGQSIWD
+711 CGQSVWD
-718 SLLPEDPSIDAYKGM
+718 SLLPVDPSIEAYKGM
-733 DVTLLDLT
+733 DVTLMDLT
-741 AAVCR
+741 AGICR

-773 LAPELEAQM
+773 LAPEIEAQM
-782 FDPNHKIPPMNVGL
+782 FNPNHKIPPMNVGL
-796 MPKKNQPA
+796 MPKHNQQA

>member
-1 MAQGNSTADENSH
+1 MAQGNSSADDNAAKKA
-14 HTTEQSDATQA
+14 EQSNAT
-25 KRSTAKQS
+25 KAKQP
-33 TESTDAAQSSAKKVG
+33 A
-48 SSGKSGVRSSSM
+48 KSGARSSTM

-75 VVFHVFVGKVSSG
+75 VIFHVFVGKVSSG

-108 QNPKGLTFPQSLIRI
+108 QNPKGLTFIQSLIRI

-158 VAALGY
+158 VASLGY
-164 YINWQLAYTGRE
+164 YINWQLAYSGRE
-176 YTSVKTTVS
+176 YTSVRTTVS

-193 SAQLQIYAGSLL
+193 SAQLQIYVASL
-205 VITLIALIFRKYAR
+205 VVVTLLALIFRKYAR
-219 QVLLVVLTAATVL
+219 PALLVVLTAATVL
-232 SFAYATYFHIED
+232 SFAYATYFHFED

-275 GNPVLRPLGRWT
+275 GNPVLRPMGRWT
-287 RTIMGIVGLAM
+287 RTVMGIVGLGM
-298 IIGTGIFLDGS
+298 IISTGLFLDGAD
-309 SQFPGPWT
+309 QFPGPWT
-317 LVPLVGALLVVV
+317 LLPLGGALLVVLS
-329 AGHSGEPVGVTR
+329 GHSGEPVGVTR
-341 MLLTRPFQF
+341 LLLTRPFQF

-370 YYFNVPKVTPALG
+370 YYFNVPKVSPALG
-383 AAVIGGSVV
+383 AAVIGASVV
-392 LAWLSNI
+392 LAWLSNK

-416 LLSPRYWAKSL
+416 LLSPKYWAKSL
-427 SAWPKAIYAVLVIVI
+427 SAWPKAVYAVLILVL
-442 AGAVV
+442 AGSVV
-447 VSPKYLQH
+447 ASPKYLQH
-455 REDVNSEQLWDL
+455 REDVNSDQLWDL

-478 SFLNNAPVP
+478 SFLVNAPVP
-487 ENMPLVPPLED
+487 ENMPIVPPLED
-498 FHSLLPQTQPDG
+498 FHALLPPTQPDG

-519 LILKKNY
+519 LILTKNF

-531 ECAYGDIHSD
+531 ECAYGDVNSD
-541 KTLYVIGGS
+541 KTIYVIGGS

-563 RNRHVKMIPILKMG
+563 RNRHVKMIPLLKMG
-577 CPVNANIPRVNGD
+577 CPVNAKITRVNGEE
-590 PYPTCISWSKKV
+590 YPSCLSWSEKV
-602 VEYIKEH
+602 VDYIKEN
-609 PPTEGIFMTGTRPST
+609 PPTEGIFMTGTRPTS

-633 PQEYKDLVQSF
+633 PQEYRDLVQSF

-659 QTNANGAPRDM
+659 QTTDKGAPRDM
-670 RTCVAEM
+670 RACVAEM

-684 AAEDDGFPGLANPGR
+684 VAENEDFPGLANPGR

-711 CGQSIWD
+711 CGQSVWD
-718 SLLPEDPSIDAYKGM
+718 SLLPVDPSIEAYKGM
-733 DVTLLDLT
+733 DVTLMDLT
-741 AAVCR
+741 AAICR

-773 LAPELEAQM
+773 LAPEIEAQM
-782 FDPNHKIPPMNVGL
+782 FDPNHKIPPMNAGL
-796 MPKKNQPA
+796 MPKNNQQA

>member
-1 MAQGNSTADENSH
+1 MAQGNSSADDSAAKKA
-14 HTTEQSDATQA
+14 EQSNAT
-25 KRSTAKQS
+25 KVKQS
-33 TESTDAAQSSAKKVG
+33 A
-48 SSGKSGVRSSSM
+48 KSGARSSTM

-75 VVFHVFVGKVSSG
+75 VIFHVFVGKVSSG

-108 QNPKGLTFPQSLIRI
+108 QNPKGLTFIQSLIRI

-137 VLAASLLLMNRL
+137 VLAASILLMNRL

-158 VAALGY
+158 VASLGY
-164 YINWQLAYTGRE
+164 YINWQLAYSGRE
-176 YTSVKTTVS
+176 YTSVRTTVS

-193 SAQLQIYAGSLL
+193 SAQLQIYVASL
-205 VITLIALIFRKYAR
+205 VVVTLLALIFRKYAR
-219 QVLLVVLTAATVL
+219 QALLVVLTAATVL
-232 SFAYATYFHIED
+232 SFAYATYFHFED

-287 RTIMGIVGLAM
+287 RTVMGIVGLGM
-298 IIGTGIFLDGS
+298 IISTGLFLDGAD
-309 SQFPGPWT
+309 QFPGPWT
-317 LVPLVGALLVVV
+317 LIPLVGALMVVLS
-329 AGHSGEPVGVTR
+329 GHSGEPVGVTR
-341 MLLTRPFQF
+341 LLLTRPFQF

-370 YYFNVPKVTPALG
+370 YYFNVPKVSPALG
-383 AAVIGGSVV
+383 AAVIAASVV
-392 LAWLSNI
+392 LAWLSNR

-416 LLSPRYWAKSL
+416 LLSPKYWAKSL
-427 SAWPKAIYAVLVIVI
+427 SAWPKAVYAVLILVL
-442 AGAVV
+442 AGSVV
-447 VSPKYLQH
+447 ASPKYLQH

-478 SFLNNAPVP
+478 SFLVNAPVP
-487 ENMPLVPPLED
+487 ENMPIVPPLED
-498 FHSLLPQTQPDG
+498 FHALLPQTQPDG

-519 LILKKNY
+519 LILTKNF

-531 ECAYGDIHSD
+531 ECAYGDVNSD
-541 KTLYVIGGS
+541 KTIYVIGGS

-563 RNRHVKMIPILKMG
+563 RNQHVKMIPLLKMG
-577 CPVNANIPRVNGD
+577 CPVNAKITRVNGEE
-590 PYPTCISWSKKV
+590 YPSCLSWSEKV
-602 VEYIKEH
+602 VDYIKEN
-609 PPTEGIFMTGTRPST
+609 PPTEGIFMTGTRPTS

-659 QTNANGAPRDM
+659 QTTDKGAPRDM
-670 RTCVAEM
+670 RACVAEM

-684 AAEDDGFPGLANPGR
+684 VAENEDFPGLANPGR

-711 CGQSIWD
+711 CGQSVWD
-718 SLLPEDPSIDAYKGM
+718 SLLPVDPSIEAYKGM
-733 DVTLLDLT
+733 DVTLMDLT
-741 AAVCR
+741 AAICR

-773 LAPELEAQM
+773 LAPEIEAQM
-782 FDPNHKIPPMNVGL
+782 FDPNHKIPPMNAGL
-796 MPKKNQPA
+796 MPKNNQQA

>member
-1 MAQGNSTADENSH
+1 MAQGNSSADDSAAKKA
-14 HTTEQSDATQA
+14 EQSNAT
-25 KRSTAKQS
+25 KVKQP
-33 TESTDAAQSSAKKVG
+33 A
-48 SSGKSGVRSSSM
+48 KSGARSSTM

-75 VVFHVFVGKVSSG
+75 VIFHVFVGKVSSG

-108 QNPKGLTFPQSLIRI
+108 QNPKGLTFIQSLIRI

-158 VAALGY
+158 VASLGY
-164 YINWQLAYTGRE
+164 YINWQLAYSGRE
-176 YTSVKTTVS
+176 YTSVRTTVS

-193 SAQLQIYAGSLL
+193 SAQLQIYVASL
-205 VITLIALIFRKYAR
+205 VVVTLLALIFRKYAR
-219 QVLLVVLTAATVL
+219 PALLVVLTAATVL
-232 SFAYATYFHIED
+232 SFAYATYFHFED

-287 RTIMGIVGLAM
+287 RTVMGIVGLGM
-298 IIGTGIFLDGS
+298 IISTGLFLDGAD
-309 SQFPGPWT
+309 QFPGPWT
-317 LVPLVGALLVVV
+317 LIPLGGALLVVLS
-329 AGHSGEPVGVTR
+329 GHSGEPVGVTR
-341 MLLTRPFQF
+341 LLLTRPFQF

-370 YYFNVPKVTPALG
+370 YYFNVPKVSPALG
-383 AAVIGGSVV
+383 AAVIAASVV
-392 LAWLSNI
+392 LAWLSNK

-416 LLSPRYWAKSL
+416 LLSPKYWAKSL
-427 SAWPKAIYAVLVIVI
+427 SAWPKAVYAVLILVL
-442 AGAVV
+442 AGSVV
-447 VSPKYLQH
+447 ASPKYLQH

-478 SFLNNAPVP
+478 SFLVNAPVP
-487 ENMPLVPPLED
+487 ENMPIVPPLED
-498 FHSLLPQTQPDG
+498 FHALLPQTQPDG

-519 LILKKNY
+519 LILTKNF

-531 ECAYGDIHSD
+531 ECAYGDVNSD
-541 KTLYVIGGS
+541 KTIYVIGGS

-563 RNRHVKMIPILKMG
+563 RNRHVKMIPLLKMG
-577 CPVNANIPRVNGD
+577 CPVNAKITRVNGEE
-590 PYPTCISWSKKV
+590 YPSCLSWSEKV
-602 VEYIKEH
+602 VDYIKEN
-609 PPTEGIFMTGTRPST
+609 PPTEGIFMTGTRPTS

-659 QTNANGAPRDM
+659 QTTDKGAPRDM
-670 RTCVAEM
+670 RACVAEM

-684 AAEDDGFPGLANPGR
+684 VAENEDFPGLANPGR

-711 CGQSIWD
+711 CGQSVWD
-718 SLLPEDPSIDAYKGM
+718 SLLPVDPSIEAYKGM
-733 DVTLLDLT
+733 DVTLMDLT
-741 AAVCR
+741 AAICR

-773 LAPELEAQM
+773 LAPEIEAQM
-782 FDPNHKIPPMNVGL
+782 FDPNHKIPPMNAGL
-796 MPKKNQPA
+796 MPKHNQQA
-804 PPNPQN
+804 PPNPQD

>member
-1 MAQGNSTADENSH
+1 MAQGNSSADDNAAKKA
-14 HTTEQSDATQA
+14 EQSNAT
-25 KRSTAKQS
+25 KAKQP
-33 TESTDAAQSSAKKVG
+33 A
-48 SSGKSGVRSSSM
+48 KSGARSSTM

-75 VVFHVFVGKVSSG
+75 VIFHVFVGKVSSG

-108 QNPKGLTFPQSLIRI
+108 QNPKGLTFIQSLIRI

-158 VAALGY
+158 VASLGY
-164 YINWQLAYTGRE
+164 YINWQLAYSGRE
-176 YTSVKTTVS
+176 YTSVRTTVS

-193 SAQLQIYAGSLL
+193 SAQLQIYVASL
-205 VITLIALIFRKYAR
+205 VVVTLLALIFRKYAR
-219 QVLLVVLTAATVL
+219 PALLVVLTAATVL
-232 SFAYATYFHIED
+232 SFAYATYFHFED

-275 GNPVLRPLGRWT
+275 GNPVLRPMGRWT
-287 RTIMGIVGLAM
+287 RTVMGIVGLGM
-298 IIGTGIFLDGS
+298 IISTGLFLDGAD
-309 SQFPGPWT
+309 QFPGPWT
-317 LVPLVGALLVVV
+317 LLPLGGALLVVLS
-329 AGHSGEPVGVTR
+329 GHSGEPVGVTR
-341 MLLTRPFQF
+341 LLLTRPFQF

-370 YYFNVPKVTPALG
+370 YYFNVPKVSPALG
-383 AAVIGGSVV
+383 AAVIAASVV
-392 LAWLSNI
+392 LAWLSNK

-416 LLSPRYWAKSL
+416 LLSPKYWAKSL
-427 SAWPKAIYAVLVIVI
+427 SAWPKAVYAVLILVL
-442 AGAVV
+442 AGSVV
-447 VSPKYLQH
+447 ASPKYLQH
-455 REDVNSEQLWDL
+455 REDVNSDQLWDL

-478 SFLNNAPVP
+478 SFLVNAPVP
-487 ENMPLVPPLED
+487 ENMPIVPPLED
-498 FHSLLPQTQPDG
+498 FHALLPPTQPDG

-519 LILKKNY
+519 LILTKNF

-531 ECAYGDIHSD
+531 ECAYGDVNSD
-541 KTLYVIGGS
+541 KTIYVIGGS

-563 RNRHVKMIPILKMG
+563 RNRHVKMIPLLKMG
-577 CPVNANIPRVNGD
+577 CPVNAKITRVNGEE
-590 PYPTCISWSKKV
+590 YPSCLSWSEKV
-602 VEYIKEH
+602 VDYIKEN
-609 PPTEGIFMTGTRPST
+609 PPTEGIFMTGTRPTS

-633 PQEYKDLVQSF
+633 PQEYRDLVQSF

-659 QTNANGAPRDM
+659 QTTDKGAPRDM
-670 RTCVAEM
+670 RACVAEM

-684 AAEDDGFPGLANPGR
+684 VAENEDFPGLANPGR

-711 CGQSIWD
+711 CGQSVWD
-718 SLLPEDPSIDAYKGM
+718 SLLPVDPSIEAYKGM
-733 DVTLLDLT
+733 DVTLMDLT
-741 AAVCR
+741 AAICR

-773 LAPELEAQM
+773 LAPEIEAQM
-782 FDPNHKIPPMNVGL
+782 FDPNHKIPPMNAGL
-796 MPKKNQPA
+796 MPKNNQQA

>member
-1 MAQGNSTADENSH
+1 MAQGNSSADDSAAKKA
-14 HTTEQSDATQA
+14 EQSNAT
-25 KRSTAKQS
+25 KVKQP
-33 TESTDAAQSSAKKVG
+33 A
-48 SSGKSGVRSSSM
+48 KSGARSSTM

-75 VVFHVFVGKVSSG
+75 VIFHVFVGKVSSG

-108 QNPKGLTFPQSLIRI
+108 QNPKGLTFIQSLIRI

-158 VAALGY
+158 VASLGY
-164 YINWQLAYTGRE
+164 YINWQLAYSGRE
-176 YTSVKTTVS
+176 YTSVRTTVS

-193 SAQLQIYAGSLL
+193 SAQLQIYVASL
-205 VITLIALIFRKYAR
+205 VVVTLLALIFRKYAR
-219 QVLLVVLTAATVL
+219 PALLVVLTAATVL
-232 SFAYATYFHIED
+232 SFAYATYFHFED

-287 RTIMGIVGLAM
+287 RTVMGIVGLGM
-298 IIGTGIFLDGS
+298 IISTGLFLDGAD
-309 SQFPGPWT
+309 QFPGPWT
-317 LVPLVGALLVVV
+317 LIPLGGALLVVLS
-329 AGHSGEPVGVTR
+329 GHSGEPVGVTR
-341 MLLTRPFQF
+341 LLLTRPFQF

-370 YYFNVPKVTPALG
+370 YYFNVPKVSPALG
-383 AAVIGGSVV
+383 AAVIAASVV
-392 LAWLSNI
+392 LAWLSNK

-416 LLSPRYWAKSL
+416 LLSPKYWAKSL
-427 SAWPKAIYAVLVIVI
+427 SAWPKAVYAVLILVL
-442 AGAVV
+442 AGSVV
-447 VSPKYLQH
+447 ASPKYLQH

-478 SFLNNAPVP
+478 SFLVNAPVP
-487 ENMPLVPPLED
+487 ENMPIVPPLED
-498 FHSLLPQTQPDG
+498 FHALLPQTQPDG

-519 LILKKNY
+519 LILTKNF

-531 ECAYGDIHSD
+531 ECAYGDVNSD
-541 KTLYVIGGS
+541 KTIYVIGGS

-563 RNRHVKMIPILKMG
+563 RNRHVKMIPLLKMG
-577 CPVNANIPRVNGD
+577 CPVNAKITRVNGEE
-590 PYPTCISWSKKV
+590 YPSCLSWSEKV
-602 VEYIKEH
+602 VDYIKEN
-609 PPTEGIFMTGTRPST
+609 PPTEGIFMTGTRPTS

-659 QTNANGAPRDM
+659 QTTDKGAPRDM
-670 RTCVAEM
+670 RACVAEM

-684 AAEDDGFPGLANPGR
+684 VAENEDFPGLANPGR

-718 SLLPEDPSIDAYKGM
+718 SLLPVDPSIEAYKGM
-733 DVTLLDLT
+733 DVTLMDLT
-741 AAVCR
+741 AAICR

-773 LAPELEAQM
+773 LAPEIEAQM
-782 FDPNHKIPPMNVGL
+782 FDPNHKIPPMNAGL
-796 MPKKNQPA
+796 MPKHNQQA

>member
-1 MAQGNSTADENSH
+1 MAQGNSSADDSAAKKA
-14 HTTEQSDATQA
+14 EQSNAT
-25 KRSTAKQS
+25 KVKQP
-33 TESTDAAQSSAKKVG
+33 A
-48 SSGKSGVRSSSM
+48 KSGARSSTM

-75 VVFHVFVGKVSSG
+75 VIFHVFVGKVSSG

-108 QNPKGLTFPQSLIRI
+108 QNPKGLTFVQSLIRI

-137 VLAASLLLMNRL
+137 VLAASILLMNRL

-158 VAALGY
+158 VASLGY
-164 YINWQLAYTGRE
+164 YINWQLAYSGRE
-176 YTSVKTTVS
+176 YTSVRTTVS

-193 SAQLQIYAGSLL
+193 SAQLQIYVASL
-205 VITLIALIFRKYAR
+205 VVVTLLALIFRKYAR
-219 QVLLVVLTAATVL
+219 QALLVVLTAATVL
-232 SFAYATYFHIED
+232 SFAYATYFHFED

-287 RTIMGIVGLAM
+287 RTVMGIVGLGM
-298 IIGTGIFLDGS
+298 IISTGLFLDGAD
-309 SQFPGPWT
+309 QFPGPWT
-317 LVPLVGALLVVV
+317 LIPLVGALMVVLS
-329 AGHSGEPVGVTR
+329 GHSGEPVGVTR
-341 MLLTRPFQF
+341 LLLTRPFQF

-370 YYFNVPKVTPALG
+370 YYFNVPKVSPALG
-383 AAVIGGSVV
+383 AAVIAASVV
-392 LAWLSNI
+392 LAWLSNK

-416 LLSPRYWAKSL
+416 LLSPKYWAKSL
-427 SAWPKAIYAVLVIVI
+427 SAWPKAVYAVLILVL
-442 AGAVV
+442 AGSVV
-447 VSPKYLQH
+447 ASPKYLQH

-478 SFLNNAPVP
+478 SFLVNAPVP
-487 ENMPLVPPLED
+487 ENMPIVPPLED
-498 FHSLLPQTQPDG
+498 FHALLPQTQPDG

-519 LILKKNY
+519 LILTKNF

-531 ECAYGDIHSD
+531 ECAYGDVNSD
-541 KTLYVIGGS
+541 KTIYVIGGS

-563 RNRHVKMIPILKMG
+563 RNRHVKMIPLLKMG
-577 CPVNANIPRVNGD
+577 CPVNAKITRANGEE
-590 PYPTCISWSKKV
+590 YPSCLSWSEKV
-602 VEYIKEH
+602 VDYIKEN
-609 PPTEGIFMTGTRPST
+609 PPTEGIFMTGTRPTS

-633 PQEYKDLVQSF
+633 PQEYRDLVQSF

-659 QTNANGAPRDM
+659 QTTDKGAPRDM
-670 RTCVAEM
+670 RACVAEM

-684 AAEDDGFPGLANPGR
+684 VAENEDFPGLANPGR

-711 CGQSIWD
+711 CGQSVWD
-718 SLLPEDPSIDAYKGM
+718 SLLPVDPSIEAYKGM
-733 DVTLLDLT
+733 DVTLMDLT
-741 AAVCR
+741 AAICR

-773 LAPELEAQM
+773 LAPEIEAQM
-782 FDPNHKIPPMNVGL
+782 FNPNHKIPPMNAGL
-796 MPKKNQPA
+796 MPKHNQQP

>member
-1 MAQGNSTADENSH
+1 MAQGNSSADDSAAKKA
-14 HTTEQSDATQA
+14 EQSNAT
-25 KRSTAKQS
+25 KAKQP
-33 TESTDAAQSSAKKVG
+33 A
-48 SSGKSGVRSSSM
+48 KSGARSSTM

-75 VVFHVFVGKVSSG
+75 VIFHVFVGKVSSG

-108 QNPKGLTFPQSLIRI
+108 QNPKGLTFIQSLIRI

-137 VLAASLLLMNRL
+137 VLAASILLMNRL

-158 VAALGY
+158 VASLGY
-164 YINWQLAYTGRE
+164 YINWQLAYSGRE
-176 YTSVKTTVS
+176 YTSVRTTVS

-193 SAQLQIYAGSLL
+193 SAQLQIYVASL
-205 VITLIALIFRKYAR
+205 VVVTLLALIFRKYAR
-219 QVLLVVLTAATVL
+219 QALLVVLTAATVL
-232 SFAYATYFHIED
+232 SFAYATYFHFED

-287 RTIMGIVGLAM
+287 RTVMGIVGLGM
-298 IIGTGIFLDGS
+298 IISTGLFLDGAD
-309 SQFPGPWT
+309 QFPGPWT
-317 LVPLVGALLVVV
+317 LLPLGGALLVVLS
-329 AGHSGEPVGVTR
+329 GHSGEPVGVTR
-341 MLLTRPFQF
+341 LLLTRPFQF

-370 YYFNVPKVTPALG
+370 YYFNVPKVSPALG
-383 AAVIGGSVV
+383 AAVIAASVV
-392 LAWLSNI
+392 LAWLSNK

-416 LLSPRYWAKSL
+416 LLSPKYWAKSL
-427 SAWPKAIYAVLVIVI
+427 SAWPKAVYAVLILVL

-447 VSPKYLQH
+447 ASPKYLQH
-455 REDVNSEQLWDL
+455 REDVNSDQLWDL

-478 SFLNNAPVP
+478 SFLVNAPVP
-487 ENMPLVPPLED
+487 ENMPIVPPLED
-498 FHSLLPQTQPDG
+498 FHALLPPTQPDG

-519 LILKKNY
+519 LILTKNF

-531 ECAYGDIHSD
+531 ECAYGDVNSD
-541 KTLYVIGGS
+541 KTIYVIGGS

-563 RNRHVKMIPILKMG
+563 RNRHVKMIPLLKMG
-577 CPVNANIPRVNGD
+577 CPVNAKITRVNGEE
-590 PYPTCISWSKKV
+590 YPSCLSWSEKV
-602 VEYIKEH
+602 VDYIKEN
-609 PPTEGIFMTGTRPST
+609 PPTEGIFMTGTRPTS

-633 PQEYKDLVQSF
+633 PQEYRDLVQSF

-659 QTNANGAPRDM
+659 QTTDKGAPRDM
-670 RTCVAEM
+670 RACVAEM

-684 AAEDDGFPGLANPGR
+684 VAENEDFPGLANPGR

-711 CGQSIWD
+711 CGQSVWD
-718 SLLPEDPSIDAYKGM
+718 SLLPVDPSIEAYKGM
-733 DVTLLDLT
+733 DVTLMDLT
-741 AAVCR
+741 AAICR

-773 LAPELEAQM
+773 LAPEIEAQM
-782 FDPNHKIPPMNVGL
+782 FDPNHKIPPMNAGL
-796 MPKKNQPA
+796 MPKNNQQA

>member
-1 MAQGNSTADENSH
+1 MAQGNSSADDNAAKKA
-14 HTTEQSDATQA
+14 EQSNAT
-25 KRSTAKQS
+25 KAKQP
-33 TESTDAAQSSAKKVG
+33 A
-48 SSGKSGVRSSSM
+48 KSGARSSTM

-75 VVFHVFVGKVSSG
+75 VIFHVFVGKVSSG

-108 QNPKGLTFPQSLIRI
+108 QNPKGLTFIQSLIRI

-158 VAALGY
+158 VASLGY
-164 YINWQLAYTGRE
+164 YINWQLAYSGRE
-176 YTSVKTTVS
+176 YTSVRTTVS

-193 SAQLQIYAGSLL
+193 SAQLQIYVASL
-205 VITLIALIFRKYAR
+205 VVVTLLALIFRKYAR
-219 QVLLVVLTAATVL
+219 PALLVVLTAATVL
-232 SFAYATYFHIED
+232 SFAYATYFHFED

-275 GNPVLRPLGRWT
+275 GNPVLRPMGRWT
-287 RTIMGIVGLAM
+287 RTVMGIVGLGM
-298 IIGTGIFLDGS
+298 IISTGLFLDGAD
-309 SQFPGPWT
+309 QFPGPWT
-317 LVPLVGALLVVV
+317 LLPLGGALLVVLS
-329 AGHSGEPVGVTR
+329 GHSGEPVGVTR
-341 MLLTRPFQF
+341 LLLTRPFQF

-370 YYFNVPKVTPALG
+370 YYFNVPKVSPALG
-383 AAVIGGSVV
+383 AAVIAASVV
-392 LAWLSNI
+392 LAWLSNK

-416 LLSPRYWAKSL
+416 LLSPKYWAKSL
-427 SAWPKAIYAVLVIVI
+427 SAWPKAVYAVLILVL

-447 VSPKYLQH
+447 ASPKYLQH
-455 REDVNSEQLWDL
+455 REDVNSDQLWDL

-478 SFLNNAPVP
+478 SFLVNAPVP
-487 ENMPLVPPLED
+487 ENMPIVPPLED
-498 FHSLLPQTQPDG
+498 FHALLPPTQPDG

-519 LILKKNY
+519 LILTKNF

-531 ECAYGDIHSD
+531 ECAYGDVNSD
-541 KTLYVIGGS
+541 KTIYVIGGS

-563 RNRHVKMIPILKMG
+563 RNRHVKMIPLLKMG
-577 CPVNANIPRVNGD
+577 CPVNAKITRVNGEE
-590 PYPTCISWSKKV
+590 YPSCLSWSEKV
-602 VEYIKEH
+602 VDYIKEN
-609 PPTEGIFMTGTRPST
+609 PPTEGIFMTGTRPTS

-633 PQEYKDLVQSF
+633 PQEYRDLVQSF

-659 QTNANGAPRDM
+659 QTTDKGAPRDM
-670 RTCVAEM
+670 RACVAEM

-684 AAEDDGFPGLANPGR
+684 VAENEDFPGLANPGR

-711 CGQSIWD
+711 CGQSVWD
-718 SLLPEDPSIDAYKGM
+718 SLLPVDPSIEAYKGM
-733 DVTLLDLT
+733 DVTLMDLT
-741 AAVCR
+741 AAICR

-773 LAPELEAQM
+773 LAPEIEAQM
-782 FDPNHKIPPMNVGL
+782 FDPNHKIPPMNAGL
-796 MPKKNQPA
+796 MPKNNQQA

>member
-1 MAQGNSTADENSH
+1 MAQGNSSADDNAAKKA
-14 HTTEQSDATQA
+14 EQSNAT
-25 KRSTAKQS
+25 KAKQP
-33 TESTDAAQSSAKKVG
+33 A
-48 SSGKSGVRSSSM
+48 KSGARSSTM

-75 VVFHVFVGKVSSG
+75 VIFHVFVGKVSSG

-108 QNPKGLTFPQSLIRI
+108 QNPKGLTFIQSLIRI

-158 VAALGY
+158 VASLGY
-164 YINWQLAYTGRE
+164 YINWQLAYSGRE
-176 YTSVKTTVS
+176 YTSVRTTVS

-193 SAQLQIYAGSLL
+193 SAQLQIYVASL
-205 VITLIALIFRKYAR
+205 VVVTLLALIFRKYAR
-219 QVLLVVLTAATVL
+219 PALLVVLTAATVL
-232 SFAYATYFHIED
+232 SFAYATYFHFED

-275 GNPVLRPLGRWT
+275 GNPVLRPMGRWT
-287 RTIMGIVGLAM
+287 RTVMGIVGLGM
-298 IIGTGIFLDGS
+298 IISTGLFLDGAD
-309 SQFPGPWT
+309 QFPGPWT
-317 LVPLVGALLVVV
+317 LLPLGGALLVVLS
-329 AGHSGEPVGVTR
+329 GHSGEPVGVTR
-341 MLLTRPFQF
+341 LLLTRPFQF

-370 YYFNVPKVTPALG
+370 YYFNVPKVSPALG
-383 AAVIGGSVV
+383 AAVIAASVV
-392 LAWLSNI
+392 LAWLSNK

-416 LLSPRYWAKSL
+416 LLSPKYWAKSL
-427 SAWPKAIYAVLVIVI
+427 SAWPKAVYAVLILVL
-442 AGAVV
+442 AGSVV
-447 VSPKYLQH
+447 ASPKYLQH
-455 REDVNSEQLWDL
+455 REDVNSDQLWDL

-478 SFLNNAPVP
+478 SFLVNAPVP
-487 ENMPLVPPLED
+487 ENMPIVPPLED
-498 FHSLLPQTQPDG
+498 FHALLPPTQPDG

-519 LILKKNY
+519 LILTKNF

-531 ECAYGDIHSD
+531 ECAYGDVNSD
-541 KTLYVIGGS
+541 KTIYVIGGS

-563 RNRHVKMIPILKMG
+563 RNRHVKMIPLLKMG
-577 CPVNANIPRVNGD
+577 CPVNAKITRVNGEE
-590 PYPTCISWSKKV
+590 YPSCLSWSEKV
-602 VEYIKEH
+602 VDYIKEN
-609 PPTEGIFMTGTRPST
+609 PPTEGIFMTGTRPTS

-633 PQEYKDLVQSF
+633 PQEYRDLVQSF
-644 TDQGIHSWLMRDNPW
+644 TNQGIHSWLMRDNPW
-659 QTNANGAPRDM
+659 QTTDKGAPRDM
-670 RTCVAEM
+670 RACVAEM

-684 AAEDDGFPGLANPGR
+684 VAENEDFPGLANPGR

-711 CGQSIWD
+711 CGQSVWD
-718 SLLPEDPSIDAYKGM
+718 SLLPVDPSIEAYKGM
-733 DVTLLDLT
+733 DVTLMDLT
-741 AAVCR
+741 AAICR

-773 LAPELEAQM
+773 LAPEIEAQM
-782 FDPNHKIPPMNVGL
+782 FDPNHKIPPMNAGL
-796 MPKKNQPA
+796 MPKNNQQA

>member
-1 MAQGNSTADENSH
+1 MAQGNSSADDSAAKKA
-14 HTTEQSDATQA
+14 EQSNAT
-25 KRSTAKQS
+25 KVKQP
-33 TESTDAAQSSAKKVG
+33 A
-48 SSGKSGVRSSSM
+48 KSGERSSTM

-75 VVFHVFVGKVSSG
+75 VIFHVFVGKVSSG

-108 QNPKGLTFPQSLIRI
+108 QNPKGLTFIQSLIRI

-137 VLAASLLLMNRL
+137 VLAASILLMNRL

-158 VAALGY
+158 VASLGY
-164 YINWQLAYTGRE
+164 YINWQLAYSGRE
-176 YTSVKTTVS
+176 YTSVRTTVS

-193 SAQLQIYAGSLL
+193 SAQLQIYVASL
-205 VITLIALIFRKYAR
+205 VVVTLLALIFRKYAR
-219 QVLLVVLTAATVL
+219 QALLVVLTAATVL
-232 SFAYATYFHIED
+232 SFAYATYFHFED

-287 RTIMGIVGLAM
+287 RTVMGIVGLGM
-298 IIGTGIFLDGS
+298 IISTGLFLDGAD
-309 SQFPGPWT
+309 QFPGPWT
-317 LVPLVGALLVVV
+317 LIPLVGALMVVLS
-329 AGHSGEPVGVTR
+329 GHSGEPVGVTR
-341 MLLTRPFQF
+341 LLLTRPFQF

-370 YYFNVPKVTPALG
+370 YYFNVPKVSPALG
-383 AAVIGGSVV
+383 AAVIAASVV
-392 LAWLSNI
+392 LAWLSNK

-416 LLSPRYWAKSL
+416 LLSPKYWAKSL
-427 SAWPKAIYAVLVIVI
+427 SAWPKAVYAVLILVL
-442 AGAVV
+442 AGSVV
-447 VSPKYLQH
+447 ASPKYLQH

-478 SFLNNAPVP
+478 SFLVNAPVP
-487 ENMPLVPPLED
+487 ENMPIVPPLED
-498 FHSLLPQTQPDG
+498 FHALLPQTQPDG

-519 LILKKNY
+519 LILTKNF

-531 ECAYGDIHSD
+531 ECAYGDVNSD
-541 KTLYVIGGS
+541 KTIYVIGGS

-563 RNRHVKMIPILKMG
+563 RNRHVKMIPLLKMG
-577 CPVNANIPRVNGD
+577 CPVNAKITRVNGEE
-590 PYPTCISWSKKV
+590 YPSCLSWSEKV
-602 VEYIKEH
+602 VDYIKEN
-609 PPTEGIFMTGTRPST
+609 PPTEGIFMTGTRPTS

-659 QTNANGAPRDM
+659 QTTDKGAPRDM
-670 RTCVAEM
+670 RACVAEM

-684 AAEDDGFPGLANPGR
+684 VAENEDFPGLANPGR

-711 CGQSIWD
+711 CGQSVWD
-718 SLLPEDPSIDAYKGM
+718 SLLPVDPSIEAYKGM
-733 DVTLLDLT
+733 DVTLMDLT
-741 AAVCR
+741 AAICR

-761 DAHHFNNIFAET
+761 DAHHFNNSFAET
-773 LAPELEAQM
+773 LAPEIEAQM
-782 FDPNHKIPPMNVGL
+782 FDPNHKIPPMNAGL
-796 MPKKNQPA
+796 MPKNNQQA

>member
-1 MAQGNSTADENSH
+1 MAQGNSSADDSAAKKA
-14 HTTEQSDATQA
+14 EQSNAT
-25 KRSTAKQS
+25 KVKQP
-33 TESTDAAQSSAKKVG
+33 A
-48 SSGKSGVRSSSM
+48 KSGARSSTM

-75 VVFHVFVGKVSSG
+75 VIFHVFVGKVSSG

-108 QNPKGLTFPQSLIRI
+108 QNPKGLTFIQSLIRI

-158 VAALGY
+158 VASLGY
-164 YINWQLAYTGRE
+164 YINWQLAYSGRE
-176 YTSVKTTVS
+176 YTSVRTTVS

-193 SAQLQIYAGSLL
+193 SAQLQIYVASL
-205 VITLIALIFRKYAR
+205 VVVTLLALIFRKYAR
-219 QVLLVVLTAATVL
+219 PALLVVLTAATVL
-232 SFAYATYFHIED
+232 SFAYATYFHFED

-287 RTIMGIVGLAM
+287 RTVMGIVGLGM
-298 IIGTGIFLDGS
+298 IISTGLFLDGAD
-309 SQFPGPWT
+309 QFPGPWT
-317 LVPLVGALLVVV
+317 LIPLGGALLVVLS
-329 AGHSGEPVGVTR
+329 GHSGEPVGVTR
-341 MLLTRPFQF
+341 LLLTRPFQF

-370 YYFNVPKVTPALG
+370 YYFNVPKVSPALG
-383 AAVIGGSVV
+383 AAVIAASVV
-392 LAWLSNI
+392 LAWLSNK

-416 LLSPRYWAKSL
+416 LLSPKYWAKSL
-427 SAWPKAIYAVLVIVI
+427 SAWPKAVYAVLILVL
-442 AGAVV
+442 AGSVV
-447 VSPKYLQH
+447 ASPKYLQH

-478 SFLNNAPVP
+478 SFLVNAPVP
-487 ENMPLVPPLED
+487 ENMPIVPPLED
-498 FHSLLPQTQPDG
+498 FHALLPQTQPDG

-519 LILKKNY
+519 LILTKNF

-531 ECAYGDIHSD
+531 ECAYGDVNSD
-541 KTLYVIGGS
+541 KTIYVIGGS

-563 RNRHVKMIPILKMG
+563 RNRHVKMIPLLKMG
-577 CPVNANIPRVNGD
+577 CPVNAKITRVNGEE
-590 PYPTCISWSKKV
+590 YPSCLSWSEKV
-602 VEYIKEH
+602 VDYIKEN
-609 PPTEGIFMTGTRPST
+609 PPTEGIFMTGTRPTS

-659 QTNANGAPRDM
+659 QTTDKGAPRDM
-670 RTCVAEM
+670 RACVAEM

-684 AAEDDGFPGLANPGR
+684 VAEDEDFPGLANPGR

-711 CGQSIWD
+711 CGQSVWD
-718 SLLPEDPSIDAYKGM
+718 SLLPVDPSIEAYKGM
-733 DVTLLDLT
+733 DVTLMDLT
-741 AAVCR
+741 AAICR

-773 LAPELEAQM
+773 LAPEIEAQM
-782 FDPNHKIPPMNVGL
+782 FDPNHKIPPMNAGL
-796 MPKKNQPA
+796 MPKHNQQA
-804 PPNPQN
+804 PPNPQD

>member
-1 MAQGNSTADENSH
+1 MAQGNSSADDSAAKKA
-14 HTTEQSDATQA
+14 EQSNAT
-25 KRSTAKQS
+25 KVKQP
-33 TESTDAAQSSAKKVG
+33 A
-48 SSGKSGVRSSSM
+48 KSGERSSTM

-75 VVFHVFVGKVSSG
+75 VIFHVFVGKVSSG

-108 QNPKGLTFPQSLIRI
+108 QNPKGLTFIQSLIRI

-137 VLAASLLLMNRL
+137 VLAASILLMNRL

-158 VAALGY
+158 VASLGY
-164 YINWQLAYTGRE
+164 YINWQLAYSGRE
-176 YTSVKTTVS
+176 YTSVRTTVS

-193 SAQLQIYAGSLL
+193 SAQLQIYVASL
-205 VITLIALIFRKYAR
+205 VVVTLLALIFRKYAR
-219 QVLLVVLTAATVL
+219 QALLVVLTAATVL
-232 SFAYATYFHIED
+232 SFAYATYFHFED

-287 RTIMGIVGLAM
+287 RTVMGIVGLGM
-298 IIGTGIFLDGS
+298 IISTGLFLDGAD
-309 SQFPGPWT
+309 QFPGPWT
-317 LVPLVGALLVVV
+317 LIPLVGALMVVLS
-329 AGHSGEPVGVTR
+329 GHSGEPVGVTR
-341 MLLTRPFQF
+341 LLLTRPFQF

-370 YYFNVPKVTPALG
+370 YYFNVPKVSPALG
-383 AAVIGGSVV
+383 AAVIAASVV
-392 LAWLSNI
+392 LAWLSNK

-416 LLSPRYWAKSL
+416 LLSPKYWAKSL
-427 SAWPKAIYAVLVIVI
+427 SAWPKAVYAVLILVL
-442 AGAVV
+442 AGSVV
-447 VSPKYLQH
+447 ASPKYLQH

-478 SFLNNAPVP
+478 SFLVNAPVP
-487 ENMPLVPPLED
+487 ENMPIVPPLED
-498 FHSLLPQTQPDG
+498 FHALLPQTQPDG

-519 LILKKNY
+519 LILTKNF

-531 ECAYGDIHSD
+531 ECAYGDVNSD
-541 KTLYVIGGS
+541 KTIYVIGGS

-563 RNRHVKMIPILKMG
+563 RNRHVKMIPLLKMG
-577 CPVNANIPRVNGD
+577 CPVNAKITRVNGEE
-590 PYPTCISWSKKV
+590 YPSCLSWSEKV
-602 VEYIKEH
+602 VDYIKEN
-609 PPTEGIFMTGTRPST
+609 PPTEGIFMTGTRPTS

-659 QTNANGAPRDM
+659 QTTDKGAPRDM
-670 RTCVAEM
+670 RACVAEM

-684 AAEDDGFPGLANPGR
+684 VAENEDFPGLANPGR

-711 CGQSIWD
+711 CGQSVWD
-718 SLLPEDPSIDAYKGM
+718 SLLPVDPSIEAYKGM
-733 DVTLLDLT
+733 DVTLMDLT
-741 AAVCR
+741 AAICR

-773 LAPELEAQM
+773 LAPEIEAQM
-782 FDPNHKIPPMNVGL
+782 FDPNHKIPPMNAGL
-796 MPKKNQPA
+796 MPKHNQQA

>member
-1 MAQGNSTADENSH
+1 MAQGNSSADDSAA
-14 HTTEQSDATQA
+14 TKAEQSNATKVKQKA
-25 KRSTAKQS
+25 TAEAGATTKG
-33 TESTDAAQSSAKKVG
+33 T
-48 SSGKSGVRSSSM
+48 SGKPGASSSMM

-75 VVFHVFVGKVSSG
+75 VIFHVFVGKVSSG

-108 QNPKGLTFPQSLIRI
+108 QNPKGLTFIQSLIRI

-158 VAALGY
+158 VASLGY
-164 YINWQLAYTGRE
+164 YINWQLAYSGRE
-176 YTSVKTTVS
+176 YTSVRTTVS

-193 SAQLQIYAGSLL
+193 SAQLQIYVASL
-205 VITLIALIFRKYAR
+205 VVVTLLALIFRKYAR
-219 QVLLVVLTAATVL
+219 PALLVVLTAATVL
-232 SFAYATYFHIED
+232 SFAYATYFHFED

-287 RTIMGIVGLAM
+287 RTVMGIVGLGM
-298 IIGTGIFLDGS
+298 IISTGLFLDGAD
-309 SQFPGPWT
+309 QFPGPWT
-317 LVPLVGALLVVV
+317 LIPLGGALLVVLS
-329 AGHSGEPVGVTR
+329 GHSGEPVGVTR
-341 MLLTRPFQF
+341 LLLTRPFQF

-363 PILVLCV
+363 SILVLCV
-370 YYFNVPKVTPALG
+370 YYFNVPKVSPGLG
-383 AAVIGGSVV
+383 AAVIAASVV
-392 LAWLSNI
+392 LAWLSNK

-416 LLSPRYWAKSL
+416 LLSPKYWAKSL
-427 SAWPKAIYAVLVIVI
+427 SAWPKAVYAVLILVL
-442 AGAVV
+442 AGSVV
-447 VSPKYLQH
+447 ASPKYLQH
-455 REDVNSEQLWDL
+455 REDVNSEQLWEL
-467 AADRSIYPGAA
+467 AADKSIYPGAA
-478 SFLNNAPVP
+478 SFLVNAPVP
-487 ENMPLVPPLED
+487 ENMPIVPPLED
-498 FHSLLPQTQPDG
+498 FHALLPQTQPDG

-519 LILKKNY
+519 LILTKNF

-531 ECAYGDIHSD
+531 ECAYGDVNSD
-541 KTLYVIGGS
+541 KTIYVIGGS

-563 RNRHVKMIPILKMG
+563 RNRHVKMIPLLKMG
-577 CPVNANIPRVNGD
+577 CPVNAKITRVNGEE
-590 PYPTCISWSKKV
+590 YPSCLSWSEKV
-602 VEYIKEH
+602 VDYIKEN
-609 PPTEGIFMTGTRPST
+609 PPTEGIFMTGTRPTS

-659 QTNANGAPRDM
+659 QTTDEGAPRDM
-670 RTCVAEM
+670 RACVAEM

-684 AAEDDGFPGLANPGR
+684 VAENEDFPGLANPGR

-711 CGQSIWD
+711 CGQSVWD
-718 SLLPEDPSIDAYKGM
+718 SLLPVDPSIEAYKGM
-733 DVTLLDLT
+733 DVTLMDLT
-741 AAVCR
+741 AAICR

-773 LAPELEAQM
+773 LAPEIEAQM
-782 FDPNHKIPPMNVGL
+782 FDPNHKIPPMNAGL
-796 MPKKNQPA
+796 MPKNNQPA
-804 PPNPQN
+804 PPNPQD

>member
-1 MAQGNSTADENSH
+1 MAQGNSSADDSAA
-14 HTTEQSDATQA
+14 TKAEQSNATKVKQKA
-25 KRSTAKQS
+25 TAEAGATTKG
-33 TESTDAAQSSAKKVG
+33 T
-48 SSGKSGVRSSSM
+48 SGKPGASSSMM

-75 VVFHVFVGKVSSG
+75 VIFHVFVGKVSSG

-108 QNPKGLTFPQSLIRI
+108 QNPKGLTFIQSLIRI

-158 VAALGY
+158 VASLGY
-164 YINWQLAYTGRE
+164 YINWQLAYSGRE
-176 YTSVKTTVS
+176 YTSVRTTVS

-193 SAQLQIYAGSLL
+193 SAQLQIYVASL
-205 VITLIALIFRKYAR
+205 VVVTLLALIFRKYAR
-219 QVLLVVLTAATVL
+219 PALLVVLTAATVL
-232 SFAYATYFHIED
+232 SFTYATYFHFED

-287 RTIMGIVGLAM
+287 RTVMGIVGLGM
-298 IIGTGIFLDGS
+298 IISTGLFLDGAD
-309 SQFPGPWT
+309 QFPGPWT
-317 LVPLVGALLVVV
+317 LIPLVGALMVVLS
-329 AGHSGEPVGVTR
+329 GHSGEPVGVTR
-341 MLLTRPFQF
+341 LLLTRPFQF

-370 YYFNVPKVTPALG
+370 YYFNVPKVSPALG
-383 AAVIGGSVV
+383 AAVIAASVV
-392 LAWLSNI
+392 LAWLSNK
-399 LIERPLRQ
+399 LVERPLRQ

-416 LLSPRYWAKSL
+416 LLSPKYWAKSL
-427 SAWPKAIYAVLVIVI
+427 SAWPKAVYAVLILVL
-442 AGAVV
+442 AGSVV
-447 VSPKYLQH
+447 ASPKYLQH

-478 SFLNNAPVP
+478 SFLVNAPVP
-487 ENMPLVPPLED
+487 ENMPIVPPLED
-498 FHSLLPQTQPDG
+498 FHALLPQTQPDG

-519 LILKKNY
+519 LILTKNF

-531 ECAYGDIHSD
+531 ECAYGDVNSD
-541 KTLYVIGGS
+541 KTIYVIGGS

-563 RNRHVKMIPILKMG
+563 RNRHVKMIPLLKMG
-577 CPVNANIPRVNGD
+577 CPVNAKITRVNGEE
-590 PYPTCISWSKKV
+590 YPSCLSWSEKV
-602 VEYIKEH
+602 VDYIKEN
-609 PPTEGIFMTGTRPST
+609 PPTEGIFMTGTRPTS

-659 QTNANGAPRDM
+659 QTTPEGAPRDM
-670 RTCVAEM
+670 RACVAEM

-684 AAEDDGFPGLANPGR
+684 VAENEDFPGLANPGR

-711 CGQSIWD
+711 CGQSVWD
-718 SLLPEDPSIDAYKGM
+718 SLLPVDPSIEAYKGM
-733 DVTLLDLT
+733 DVTLMDLT
-741 AAVCR
+741 AAICR

-773 LAPELEAQM
+773 LAPEIEAQM
-782 FDPNHKIPPMNVGL
+782 FDPNHKIPPMNAGL
-796 MPKKNQPA
+796 MPKHNQQA

>member
-1 MAQGNSTADENSH
+1 MAQGNSSADDSTAKKA
-14 HTTEQSDATQA
+14 EQSDATKVKQPA
-25 KRSTAKQS
+25 GPSTTNK
-33 TESTDAAQSSAKKVG
+33 G
-48 SSGKSGVRSSSM
+48 SSGKSGASPSLM

-75 VVFHVFVGKVSSG
+75 VIFHVFVGKVSSG

-108 QNPKGLTFPQSLIRI
+108 QNPKGLTFIQSLIRI

-158 VAALGY
+158 VASLGY
-164 YINWQLAYTGRE
+164 YINWQLAYSGRE
-176 YTSVKTTVS
+176 YTSVRTTVS

-205 VITLIALIFRKYAR
+205 VVTVLALVFRKYAR
-219 QVLLVVLTAATVL
+219 QALLVVLTAATVL
-232 SFAYATYFHIED
+232 SFAYATYFHFED
-244 QTINY
+244 QTVNY

-287 RTIMGIVGLAM
+287 RTVMGILGLGM
-298 IIGTGIFLDGS
+298 IISTGLFLDGAD
-309 SQFPGPWT
+309 QFPGPWT
-317 LVPLVGALLVVV
+317 LIPLVGALLVVLS
-329 AGHSGEPVGVTR
+329 GHSGEPVGVTR
-341 MLLTRPFQF
+341 LLLTRPFQF

-370 YYFNVPKVTPALG
+370 YYFNVPKVSPALG
-383 AAVIGGSVV
+383 AGVIAGSVV
-392 LAWLSNI
+392 LAWLSNK

-416 LLSPRYWAKSL
+416 LLSPKYWAKSL
-427 SAWPKAIYAVLVIVI
+427 SAWPKAVYAVLILVL

-447 VSPKYLQH
+447 ASPQYLQH

-478 SFLNNAPVP
+478 SFLVNAPVP
-487 ENMPLVPPLED
+487 ENMPIVPPLED
-498 FHSLLPQTQPDG
+498 FHALLPQTQPDG

-519 LILKKNY
+519 LILTKNF

-531 ECAYGDIHSD
+531 ECAYGDINSD
-541 KTLYVIGGS
+541 KTIYVIGGS

-563 RNRHVKMIPILKMG
+563 RNRHVKMIPLLKMG
-577 CPVNANIPRVNGD
+577 CPVNAKITRVNGD
-590 PYPTCISWSKKV
+590 EYPTCISWSEKAV
-602 VEYIKEH
+602 DYIKEN
-609 PPTEGIFMTGTRPST
+609 PPTEGIFMTGTRPSS

-659 QTNANGAPRDM
+659 QTTPEGAPRDM
-670 RTCVAEM
+670 RACVAEM

-684 AAEDDGFPGLANPGR
+684 VAEDEDFPGLANPGR

-711 CGQSIWD
+711 CGQSVWD
-718 SLLPEDPSIDAYKGM
+718 SLLPVDPSIEAYKGM
-733 DVTLLDLT
+733 DVTLMDLT
-741 AAVCR
+741 AAICR

-773 LAPELEAQM
+773 LAPEIEAQM
-782 FDPNHKIPPMNVGL
+782 FDPNHKIPPMNAGL
-796 MPKKNQPA
+796 MPKNSQPA

>member
-1 MAQGNSTADENSH
+1 MAQGNSSADDSAA
-14 HTTEQSDATQA
+14 TKAEQSNATKVKQKA
-25 KRSTAKQS
+25 TAEAGATTKG
-33 TESTDAAQSSAKKVG
+33 T
-48 SSGKSGVRSSSM
+48 SGKPGASSSMM

-75 VVFHVFVGKVSSG
+75 VIFHVFVGKVSSG

-108 QNPKGLTFPQSLIRI
+108 QNPKGLTFIQSLIRI

-158 VAALGY
+158 VASLGY
-164 YINWQLAYTGRE
+164 YINWQLAYSGRE
-176 YTSVKTTVS
+176 YTSVRTTVS

-193 SAQLQIYAGSLL
+193 SAQLQIYVASL
-205 VITLIALIFRKYAR
+205 VVVTLLALIFRKYAR
-219 QVLLVVLTAATVL
+219 PALLVVLTAATVL
-232 SFAYATYFHIED
+232 SFTYATYFHFED

-287 RTIMGIVGLAM
+287 RTVMGIVGLGM
-298 IIGTGIFLDGS
+298 IISTGLFLDGAD
-309 SQFPGPWT
+309 QFPGPWT
-317 LVPLVGALLVVV
+317 LIPLGGALLVVLS
-329 AGHSGEPVGVTR
+329 GHSGEPVGVTR
-341 MLLTRPFQF
+341 LLLTRPFQF

-370 YYFNVPKVTPALG
+370 YYFNVPKVSPGLG
-383 AAVIGGSVV
+383 AVVIAASVV
-392 LAWLSNI
+392 LAWLSNK

-416 LLSPRYWAKSL
+416 LLSPKYWAKSL
-427 SAWPKAIYAVLVIVI
+427 SAWPKAVYAVLILVL
-442 AGAVV
+442 AGSVV
-447 VSPKYLQH
+447 ASPKYLQH

-478 SFLNNAPVP
+478 SFLVNAPVP
-487 ENMPLVPPLED
+487 ENMPIVPPLED
-498 FHSLLPQTQPDG
+498 FHALLPQTQPDG

-519 LILKKNY
+519 LILTKNF

-531 ECAYGDIHSD
+531 ECAYGDVNSD
-541 KTLYVIGGS
+541 KTIYVIGGS

-563 RNRHVKMIPILKMG
+563 RNRHVKMIPLLKMG
-577 CPVNANIPRVNGD
+577 CPVNAKITRVNGEE
-590 PYPTCISWSKKV
+590 YPSCLSWSEKV
-602 VEYIKEH
+602 VDYIKEN
-609 PPTEGIFMTGTRPST
+609 PPTEGIFMTGTRPTS

-659 QTNANGAPRDM
+659 QTTDEGAPRDM
-670 RTCVAEM
+670 RACVAEM

-684 AAEDDGFPGLANPGR
+684 VAENEDFPGLANPGR

-711 CGQSIWD
+711 CGQSVWD
-718 SLLPEDPSIDAYKGM
+718 SLLPVDPSIEAYKGM
-733 DVTLLDLT
+733 DVTLMDLT
-741 AAVCR
+741 AAICR

-773 LAPELEAQM
+773 LAPEIEAQM
-782 FDPNHKIPPMNVGL
+782 FDPNHKIPPMNAGL
-796 MPKKNQPA
+796 MPKNNQPA
-804 PPNPQN
+804 PPNPQD